1 MGPRKFGFAPGGN
14 NGDKYGISDVN
25 RREYRDM
32 VMRKYHENS
41 AKSNSKITEP
51 KIENAI
57 TENKVNVAEENN
69 IEANSPKVEN
79 AAGNMKSEKV
89 DYIDWPDWRIVV
101 GYGEKE
107 DRQAEAEDEIADVN
121 NAEISELKDEPIV
134 EDVNSIVEDAEPSA
148 KVDNAI
154 EDVKPVV
161 EDARLSAKEL
171 AAIWAESL
179 EAQRLARENYTEDVK
194 PIVEDAK
201 PITEDVNSENQNT
214 MQPDK
219 AREEYYARKHEE
231 RAAQLAQFRMNEY
244 KEKTGEQV
252 DKNESD
258 RKLEL
263 RHQFDQIKLETD
275 TFLKMQAGL
284 GLMNEKEIRDY
295 KDNLN
300 KQEKNALE
308 YMRDGGDG
316 SLAPME
322 NLMKRSLDQIS
333 VFEANIQATPEYQE
347 MERKKA
353 LVKKGLDAIK
363 ERRGN
368 DAELGVNDFHFKEK
382 AYKMQANLAE
392 REFLAK
398 AFSAEDKKNTNEALN
413 AATEK
418 FNKLDEEAIKLTR
431 ELKAGGRKLTFEDY
445 QKIDAA
451 WGASAAAEAKV
462 NEIKNADRKEIAF
475 DFAKNQYEKVHKGE
489 QMNGVEGSFLSKF
502 NVLTG
507 EDTIEKFEPTVKD
520 KMGEVAAKM
529 TNKEDTPEG
538 NPEGESGDNP
548 KGDPEVDP
556 SSDSKDPEVDPNGKP
571 KDPEADPNGK
581 PKDSEADPNGKP
593 KDSEAD
599 PNSDPKDPEVDPSS
613 DSKDPEVD
621 PSGDPK
627 DPEVDPNG
635 KPKDPEADPNGK
647 PKDSEADPSDSEK
660 DKKKGLVAGVIDKIK
675 KHSHNIK
682 LFLGVAGAAVAIAFL
697 AQSGSKF
704 FANNT
709 AVEQGMDKENNGN
722 TDGDVEGAL
731 AEHDAGNEVDSL
743 IKGNSFNIM
752 VDGNET
758 KIELNDNINPEF
770 PGFTDSRRSGND
782 MTFVDRSGLESL
794 KEQGAS
800 SEALGAEGMKEI
812 LNTMEN
818 PNMAS
823 YLGAS
828 FGAFEMADSPT
839 AVNDITYM
847 IQHGDAE
854 AQVAIKEKANNT
866 IANFL
871 EGSTLKLGSIM
882 NETYQSGYASNNG
895 GEGNLQVDMALD
907 KDGVFHK
914 DQAVEFVYAE
924 NKDGENIMD
933 MNVRD
938 GFKENSLRALGV
950 IEKNAS
956 DGEVMNIMSSV
967 KILGINVKCGQVIF
981 QYLKT
986 EKKEVTKTV
995 DKTEVTTSVVT
1006 PENVEVVENKEPE
1019 PSKPKNETPPSTPK
1033 ENPKTPENNASEGKT
1048 NTASTDGNQQK
1059 MGKVEADKA
1068 IYEFGDENHD
1078 ATKQLPGSE
1087 IEDKAVFD
1095 QMVREAAKQ
1104 NLTPNSYVTTQD
1116 NSQGVVHQED
1126 VATEKQADAE
1136 NRSVLAEEKPVE
1148 RQDIQGSH
1156 SEDKSFSDNDL
1167 GNIAKEAKADNTLAH
1182 ESGQTTTVDTTSS
1195 SEQ

>member
-25 RREYRDM
+25 RREYRDI

-57 TENKVNVAEENN
+57 AENTAKVAEENS
-69 IEANSPKVEN
+69 IVDNSPKVEN
-79 AAGNMKSEKV
+79 AVGNMKSEKV
-89 DYIDWPDWRIVV
+89 DYIDWPDWRMVV

-121 NAEISELKDEPIV
+121 KAEISELKDEPIV
-134 EDVNSIVEDAEPSA
+134 EDVKS
-148 KVDNAI
+148 
-154 EDVKPVV
+154 
-161 EDARLSAKEL
+161 
-171 AAIWAESL
+171 
-179 EAQRLARENYTEDVK
+179 
-194 PIVEDAK
+194 IVEDAK
-201 PITEDVNSENQNT
+201 PITEDMKPAMVDHVMAKQDENKVEVDEDDNIDVVSPKVESVTEDVNSENQIT

-308 YMRDGGDG
+308 YMREGGDG

-462 NEIKNADRKEIAF
+462 NEIKNADKKEIAF

-489 QMNGVEGSFLSKF
+489 QTNGVEGSFLSKF

-520 KMGEVAAKM
+520 KMGGVAAGM
-529 TNKEDTPEG
+529 T
-538 NPEGESGDNP
+538 NPEGEP
-548 KGDPEVDP
+548 KGDTE
-556 SSDSKDPEVDPNGKP
+556 
-571 KDPEADPNGK
+571 
-581 PKDSEADPNGKP
+581 
-593 KDSEAD
+593 
-599 PNSDPKDPEVDPSS
+599 SDPKDDP
-613 DSKDPEVD
+613 
-621 PSGDPK
+621 
-627 DPEVDPNG
+627 
-635 KPKDPEADPNGK
+635 
-647 PKDSEADPSDSEK
+647 EK
-660 DKKKGLVAGVIDKIK
+660 DKKKGLVANVIDKIK
-675 KHSHNIK
+675 KHGDGIK
-682 LFLGVAGAAVAIAFL
+682 KFLLAGAIAVIAGIL
-697 AQSGSKF
+697 AYGGYKLATNQ
-704 FANNT
+704 NT
-709 AVEQGMDKENNGN
+709 AVEKSMDKDNNGN
-722 TDGDVEGAL
+722 TDGNVKEAL
-731 AEHDAGNEVDSL
+731 EKHDASGETDGSENEKLNETVSYNVIVDGVEKTVELSNEVDTSAPEFT
-743 IKGNSFNIM
+743 NPNRH
-752 VDGNET
+752 
-758 KIELNDNINPEF
+758 LNDF
-770 PGFTDSRRSGND
+770 GYMD
-782 MTFVDRSGLESL
+782 MSKLKEM

-800 SEALGAEGMKEI
+800 EEAMGFEAMNMLNEALRNPHILANTGANLGVFGDIDSYEDVNEI
-812 LNTMEN
+812 TN
-818 PNMAS
+818 
-823 YLGAS
+823 
-828 FGAFEMADSPT
+828 
-839 AVNDITYM
+839 M
-847 IQHGDAE
+847 IQNGDDESRAAIRHEVNEALAE
-854 AQVAIKEKANNT
+854 FWSGATPKIGILKAGTPYESCFATQVGGDGNFQINIARDMNGVVHDHDVFYLYGEKDGQDIFNKNELGGIKEKMM
-866 IANFL
+866 
-871 EGSTLKLGSIM
+871 K
-882 NETYQSGYASNNG
+882 
-895 GEGNLQVDMALD
+895 
-907 KDGVFHK
+907 K
-914 DQAVEFVYAE
+914 
-924 NKDGENIMD
+924 
-933 MNVRD
+933 
-938 GFKENSLRALGV
+938 LGV
-950 IEKNAS
+950 IKATDNADVRMAKMESGHCIVLEECSGQDGYVLDVKDVPVLHFNQEKTHV
-956 DGEVMNIMSSV
+956 D
-967 KILGINVKCGQVIF
+967 
-981 QYLKT
+981 
-986 EKKEVTKTV
+986 VTP
-995 DKTEVTTSVVT
+995 TST
-1006 PENVEVVENKEPE
+1006 PENTETNNDKPAPKNETSAP
-1019 PSKPKNETPPSTPK
+1019 KPKNETPPAPTPN
-1033 ENPKTPENNASEGKT
+1033 ENPKTPETNVNDGKT
-1048 NTASTDGNQQK
+1048 NTASANEDDIKLGEVVK
-1059 MGKVEADKA
+1059 EAGFTNREGTNDL
-1068 IYEFGDENHD
+1068 NVQ
-1078 ATKQLPGSE
+1078 TNLPGSE
-1087 IEDKAVFD
+1087 VTDKAQFD
-1095 QMVREAAKQ
+1095 AMVKESIEQ
-1104 NLTPNSYVTTQD
+1104 NSNPNTTWTFQD
-1116 NSQGVVHQED
+1116 NSQGIVHQEG

-1136 NRSVLAEEKPVE
+1136 NRSVLPPETRPEQSTPE
-1148 RQDIQGSH
+1148 GSV
-1156 SEDKSFSDNDL
+1156 SAGDKTSTAEDKDGLMSAAKSDN
-1167 GNIAKEAKADNTLAH
+1167 TTAH
-1182 ESGQTTTVDTTSS
+1182 ESGQTRTVETSV
-1195 SEQ
+1195 SE

>member
-1 MGPRKFGFAPGGN
+1 MGPKNMNSAPSGN
-14 NGDKYGISDVN
+14 NNG
-25 RREYRDM
+25 
-32 VMRKYHENS
+32 
-41 AKSNSKITEP
+41 
-51 KIENAI
+51 
-57 TENKVNVAEENN
+57 
-69 IEANSPKVEN
+69 
-79 AAGNMKSEKV
+79 
-89 DYIDWPDWRIVV
+89 
-101 GYGEKE
+101 
-107 DRQAEAEDEIADVN
+107 
-121 NAEISELKDEPIV
+121 
-134 EDVNSIVEDAEPSA
+134 
-148 KVDNAI
+148 
-154 EDVKPVV
+154 
-161 EDARLSAKEL
+161 LSAKE
-171 AAIWAESL
+171 
-179 EAQRLARENYTEDVK
+179 QYYKDQHDARV
-194 PIVEDAK
+194 
-201 PITEDVNSENQNT
+201 
-214 MQPDK
+214 
-219 AREEYYARKHEE
+219 
-231 RAAQLAQFRMNEY
+231 AQLAQFRMNNFKDSNGESVDRG
-244 KEKTGEQV
+244 EK
-252 DKNESD
+252 D

-284 GLMNEKEIRDY
+284 GLMSEKEIREY

-300 KQEKNALE
+300 RQENNALE

-316 SLAPME
+316 NFAPME
-322 NLMKRSLDQIS
+322 NLMKRTLDQIS
-333 VFEANIQATPEYQE
+333 DFEAKIQATPEYQE
-347 MERKKA
+347 MEQKKA
-353 LVKKGLDAIK
+353 LAKKGLDMIK
-363 ERRGN
+363 ERRDN
-368 DAELGVNDFHFKEK
+368 DANLGVNDFHYKEK
-382 AYKMQANLAE
+382 VYKMQANLAE
-392 REFLAK
+392 KDFLAK
-398 AFSAEDKKNTNEALN
+398 AFSAEDKKNSNEALD

-451 WGASAAAEAKV
+451 WGASAAAEAKM
-462 NEIKNADRKEIAF
+462 NEIKNADKKEIAF
-475 DFAKNQYEKVHKGE
+475 DFAQNQYKKIQKGE
-489 QMNGVEGSFLSKF
+489 QMSGVEGSFLSKF

-507 EDTIEKFEPTVKD
+507 EDTVEKFEPTVKD
-520 KMGEVAAKM
+520 KMGEVAAKI
-529 TNKEDTPEG
+529 TDVEET
-538 NPEGESGDNP
+538 
-548 KGDPEVDP
+548 
-556 SSDSKDPEVDPNGKP
+556 
-571 KDPEADPNGK
+571 
-581 PKDSEADPNGKP
+581 
-593 KDSEAD
+593 
-599 PNSDPKDPEVDPSS
+599 
-613 DSKDPEVD
+613 
-621 PSGDPK
+621 
-627 DPEVDPNG
+627 
-635 KPKDPEADPNGK
+635 
-647 PKDSEADPSDSEK
+647 SEK
-660 DKKKGLVAGVIDKIK
+660 DKAEDKIEEVAENESKQTVEFPPAIVPGEELKNENQIELSKDKKDNVDFGGISAEKIAEMEKTGGPVLLDADNQIWMQKLPKDQLEQLQKMLPKDQLEQLQKILEEQKNGNSKTEAIDSNSNKTEEPSEKSETKESDTEDAEIENSEKENSETEKKKGFVAGIIEKIK
-675 KHSHNIK
+675 KHSEGIK
-682 LFLGVAGAAVAIAFL
+682 RFALVAGIGALVALAAH
-697 AQSGSKF
+697 GGNKF
-704 FANNT
+704 NANSNT
-709 AVEQGMDKENNGN
+709 AVEKSMDNNGD
-722 TDGDVEGAL
+722 TDGNVEEAL
-731 AEHDAGNEVDSL
+731 AEHDTGNEVDSL

-770 PGFTDSRRSGND
+770 PGFTDARRSGND

-847 IQHGDAE
+847 IQHGDTE

-986 EKKEVTKTV
+986 EKKEATKTL
-995 DKTEVTTSVVT
+995 DKTEVTTSVVN

-1033 ENPKTPENNASEGKT
+1033 ENPKTPENNVNEGKT
-1048 NTASTDGNQQK
+1048 NTASANEDDIKLSETVKEAGFANREGN
-1059 MGKVEADKA
+1059 
-1068 IYEFGDENHD
+1068 DERNVQ
-1078 ATKQLPGSE
+1078 TNTPGSE
-1087 IEDKAVFD
+1087 VTDAAHFD

-1104 NLTPNSYVTTQD
+1104 DLTPNSFITTQD
-1116 NSQGVVHQED
+1116 NSQGIVHQEG
-1126 VATEKQADAE
+1126 VATEKQTDAK
-1136 NRSVLAEEKPVE
+1136 NKSVLPEESRPE
-1148 RQDIQGSH
+1148 QSNPEGSVLK
-1156 SEDKSFSDNDL
+1156 EDKVETAQD
-1167 GNIAKEAKADNTLAH
+1167 KADLMSAANADNAKAH
-1182 ESGQTTTVDTTSS
+1182 ESGQTRTVNIDTTS
-1195 SEQ
+1195 EQ

>member
-1 MGPRKFGFAPGGN
+1 MGPKNMNFAPSRDN
-14 NGDKYGISDVN
+14 NN
-25 RREYRDM
+25 
-32 VMRKYHENS
+32 
-41 AKSNSKITEP
+41 
-51 KIENAI
+51 
-57 TENKVNVAEENN
+57 
-69 IEANSPKVEN
+69 
-79 AAGNMKSEKV
+79 
-89 DYIDWPDWRIVV
+89 
-101 GYGEKE
+101 
-107 DRQAEAEDEIADVN
+107 
-121 NAEISELKDEPIV
+121 
-134 EDVNSIVEDAEPSA
+134 
-148 KVDNAI
+148 
-154 EDVKPVV
+154 
-161 EDARLSAKEL
+161 LSAKE
-171 AAIWAESL
+171 
-179 EAQRLARENYTEDVK
+179 QYYKDQHDARV
-194 PIVEDAK
+194 
-201 PITEDVNSENQNT
+201 
-214 MQPDK
+214 
-219 AREEYYARKHEE
+219 
-231 RAAQLAQFRMNEY
+231 AQLSQFRMNNF
-244 KEKTGEQV
+244 KETNGENV
-252 DKNESD
+252 DRGESD

-263 RHQFDQIKLETD
+263 RHQFDQVKLETD

-284 GLMNEKEIRDY
+284 GLMNEKEIREY

-300 KQEKNALE
+300 KQEKNALD

-316 SLAPME
+316 SFAPME
-322 NLMKRSLDQIS
+322 NLMKRTLDQIS
-333 VFEANIQATPEYQE
+333 DFEAKIQATPEYQE
-347 MERKKA
+347 MEQKKA
-353 LVKKGLDAIK
+353 LAKKGLDMIK
-363 ERRGN
+363 ERREN
-368 DAELGVNDFHFKEK
+368 DANLGVNDFRYKEK
-382 AYKMQANLAE
+382 VYKMQANLAE
-392 REFLAK
+392 KDFLAK
-398 AFSAEDKKNTNEALN
+398 AFSAEDKKNSNEALD

-451 WGASAAAEAKV
+451 WGASAAAEAKM
-462 NEIKNADRKEIAF
+462 NEIKNADKKEIAF
-475 DFAKNQYEKVHKGE
+475 DFAQNQYKKIQKGE
-489 QMNGVEGSFLSKF
+489 QMSGVEGSFLSKF

-520 KMGEVAAKM
+520 KMGEVAAKITDAEEASEKNKVEDKIEEVAENESKQTVEFPPAIAPGEELKNENQIELSKDEKDNVDLGGISAEKITEM
-529 TNKEDTPEG
+529 ERTGGPVLLDADNQIWMQKLPKDQLEQLQKMLPKDQLEQLQKILENQKNGTSKAEVVDSNKEEVEEPGEKSETKESDTE
-538 NPEGESGDNP
+538 NADIES
-548 KGDPEVDP
+548 
-556 SSDSKDPEVDPNGKP
+556 
-571 KDPEADPNGK
+571 
-581 PKDSEADPNGKP
+581 
-593 KDSEAD
+593 
-599 PNSDPKDPEVDPSS
+599 
-613 DSKDPEVD
+613 
-621 PSGDPK
+621 
-627 DPEVDPNG
+627 
-635 KPKDPEADPNGK
+635 
-647 PKDSEADPSDSEK
+647 SEK
-660 DKKKGLVAGVIDKIK
+660 ESSEKENSETEKKKGIVAGVIEKIK
-675 KHSHNIK
+675 KHSEGIK
-682 LFLGVAGAAVAIAFL
+682 RFALIAGIGALVALAAH
-697 AQSGSKF
+697 GGNKF
-704 FANNT
+704 NANNT
-709 AVEQGMDKENNGN
+709 AVEKSMDNNGD
-722 TDGDVEGAL
+722 TDGNVGEAL
-731 AEHDAGNEVDSL
+731 AEHDTGSEVDSL

-938 GFKENSLRALGV
+938 GFKENSLRALGA

-956 DGEVMNIMSSV
+956 DGEVMNIMSSI

-995 DKTEVTTSVVT
+995 DKTDITTPIVT
-1006 PENVEVVENKEPE
+1006 PKNTEVKNKEPGQK
-1019 PSKPKNETPPSTPK
+1019 SETPPSTPK
-1033 ENPKTPENNASEGKT
+1033 ENPKTPENNVNEGKT
-1048 NTASTDGNQQK
+1048 NTASANEDDIKLSKTEKESGYTNREGTDNLNAQT
-1059 MGKVEADKA
+1059 
-1068 IYEFGDENHD
+1068 N
-1078 ATKQLPGSE
+1078 LPGSE
-1087 IEDKAVFD
+1087 VTDKAQFD
-1095 QMVREAAKQ
+1095 TMIKESIAQ
-1104 NLTPNSYVTTQD
+1104 NSNPNTTWTFQD
-1116 NSQGVVHQED
+1116 NSQGIVHQEG
-1126 VATEKQADAE
+1126 VAMEKQAEAE
-1136 NRSVLAEEKPVE
+1136 NKSVLPEESRPE
-1148 RQDIQGSH
+1148 QSNPEGSV
-1156 SEDKSFSDNDL
+1156 SKEDKVVTAQDKADL
-1167 GNIAKEAKADNTLAH
+1167 MSAAKADNTAAH
-1182 ESGQTTTVDTTSS
+1182 ESGQTRTVNIDTN

>member
-1 MGPRKFGFAPGGN
+1 MGPKNMNFTPSRDN
-14 NGDKYGISDVN
+14 NN
-25 RREYRDM
+25 
-32 VMRKYHENS
+32 
-41 AKSNSKITEP
+41 
-51 KIENAI
+51 
-57 TENKVNVAEENN
+57 
-69 IEANSPKVEN
+69 
-79 AAGNMKSEKV
+79 
-89 DYIDWPDWRIVV
+89 
-101 GYGEKE
+101 
-107 DRQAEAEDEIADVN
+107 
-121 NAEISELKDEPIV
+121 
-134 EDVNSIVEDAEPSA
+134 
-148 KVDNAI
+148 
-154 EDVKPVV
+154 
-161 EDARLSAKEL
+161 LSAKE
-171 AAIWAESL
+171 
-179 EAQRLARENYTEDVK
+179 QYYKDQHDARV
-194 PIVEDAK
+194 
-201 PITEDVNSENQNT
+201 
-214 MQPDK
+214 
-219 AREEYYARKHEE
+219 
-231 RAAQLAQFRMNEY
+231 AQLSQFRMNNF
-244 KEKTGEQV
+244 KETNGENV
-252 DKNESD
+252 DRGESD

-263 RHQFDQIKLETD
+263 RHQFDQVKLEAD

-284 GLMNEKEIRDY
+284 GLMNEKEIREY

-300 KQEKNALE
+300 KQEKNALD

-316 SLAPME
+316 SFAPME
-322 NLMKRSLDQIS
+322 NLMKRTLDQIS
-333 VFEANIQATPEYQE
+333 DFEAKIQATPEYQE
-347 MERKKA
+347 MEQKKA
-353 LVKKGLDAIK
+353 LAKKGLDMIK
-363 ERRGN
+363 ERREN
-368 DAELGVNDFHFKEK
+368 DANLGVNDFRYKEK
-382 AYKMQANLAE
+382 VYKMQANLAE
-392 REFLAK
+392 KDFLAK
-398 AFSAEDKKNTNEALN
+398 AFSAEDKKNSNEALD

-451 WGASAAAEAKV
+451 WGASAAAEAKM
-462 NEIKNADRKEIAF
+462 NEIKNADKKEIAF
-475 DFAKNQYEKVHKGE
+475 DFAQNQYKKIQKGE
-489 QMNGVEGSFLSKF
+489 QMSGVEGSFLSKF

-520 KMGEVAAKM
+520 KMGEVAAKI
-529 TNKEDTPEG
+529 TDAEEASEKNKVEDKIEEVAENESKQTVEFP
-538 NPEGESGDNP
+538 PAIAPGEELKN
-548 KGDPEVDP
+548 ENQIEL
-556 SSDSKDPEVDPNGKP
+556 SKDEKDNVDFGGISAEKIAEMEKTGGPVLLDADNQIWMQKLPKDQLEQLQKMLPKDQLEQLQKILENQKNGNSKTETVDPN
-571 KDPEADPNGK
+571 
-581 PKDSEADPNGKP
+581 SEATEG
-593 KDSEAD
+593 S
-599 PNSDPKDPEVDPSS
+599 
-613 DSKDPEVD
+613 
-621 PSGDPK
+621 
-627 DPEVDPNG
+627 
-635 KPKDPEADPNGK
+635 
-647 PKDSEADPSDSEK
+647 SEK
-660 DKKKGLVAGVIDKIK
+660 SETKESDTEDADIRNSEKENSEKENSETEKKKGFVAGVIEKIK
-675 KHSHNIK
+675 KHSEGIK
-682 LFLGVAGAAVAIAFL
+682 RFALIAGIGALVALAAH
-697 AQSGSKF
+697 GGNKF
-704 FANNT
+704 NTNNNT
-709 AVEQGMDKENNGN
+709 AVEKSMDNNGD
-722 TDGDVEGAL
+722 TDGNVEEAL
-731 AEHDAGNEVDSL
+731 AEHDAGSEVDSL

-956 DGEVMNIMSSV
+956 DGEVMNIMSSI

-995 DKTEVTTSVVT
+995 DKTDITTPIVT
-1006 PENVEVVENKEPE
+1006 PKNTEVKNKEPGQK
-1019 PSKPKNETPPSTPK
+1019 SETPPSTPK
-1033 ENPKTPENNASEGKT
+1033 ENPKTPENNVNEGKT
-1048 NTASTDGNQQK
+1048 NTASANEDDIKLSKTEKESGYTNREGTDNLNAQT
-1059 MGKVEADKA
+1059 
-1068 IYEFGDENHD
+1068 N
-1078 ATKQLPGSE
+1078 LPGSE
-1087 IEDKAVFD
+1087 VTDKAQFD
-1095 QMVREAAKQ
+1095 TMIKESIAQ
-1104 NLTPNSYVTTQD
+1104 NSNPNTTWTFQD
-1116 NSQGVVHQED
+1116 NSQGIVHQEG
-1126 VATEKQADAE
+1126 VAMEKQAEAE
-1136 NRSVLAEEKPVE
+1136 NKSVLPEESRPE
-1148 RQDIQGSH
+1148 QSNPEGSV
-1156 SEDKSFSDNDL
+1156 SKEDKVVTAQDKADL
-1167 GNIAKEAKADNTLAH
+1167 MSAAKADNTAAH
-1182 ESGQTTTVDTTSS
+1182 ESGQTRTVNIDTN

>member
-1 MGPRKFGFAPGGN
+1 MGPRKFGFALGGN

-57 TENKVNVAEENN
+57 AENKVNVAEENN

-121 NAEISELKDEPIV
+121 NAEISVSELKDEPIV
-134 EDVNSIVEDAEPSA
+134 EDVKSIVEDAEPSA

-201 PITEDVNSENQNT
+201 PITEDVNSENQIT

-392 REFLAK
+392 REFLVK

-462 NEIKNADRKEIAF
+462 NEIKNADKKEIAF

-520 KMGEVAAKM
+520 KMGGVAAGM
-529 TNKEDTPEG
+529 T
-538 NPEGESGDNP
+538 NPEGEPKDDPKGGSESESKDEPKGGSEGEPKDEPKDGSESDPKGGSEGEPKDEPKDDHEGEPKGGSEGEPKDDHEGEP
-548 KGDPEVDP
+548 KGDTE
-556 SSDSKDPEVDPNGKP
+556 
-571 KDPEADPNGK
+571 
-581 PKDSEADPNGKP
+581 
-593 KDSEAD
+593 
-599 PNSDPKDPEVDPSS
+599 SDPKDDP
-613 DSKDPEVD
+613 
-621 PSGDPK
+621 
-627 DPEVDPNG
+627 
-635 KPKDPEADPNGK
+635 
-647 PKDSEADPSDSEK
+647 EK
-660 DKKKGLVAGVIDKIK
+660 DKKKGLVANVIDKIK
-675 KHSHNIK
+675 KHGDGIK
-682 LFLGVAGAAVAIAFL
+682 KFLLAGAIAVTAGIL
-697 AQSGSKF
+697 AYGGYKLATNQ
-704 FANNT
+704 NT
-709 AVEQGMDKENNGN
+709 AVEKSMDKNNNGD
-722 TDGDVEGAL
+722 TDGNVEEALEKHDASGETDDSDSEKLSNVEIKVRVGESEVSHEFSNDVDMNFSMFKDSRREGNSLVYAEGAEKLSEMRANGASEEEMAKFKLEMMDKTLAEPHALVMTAIELNVVDCQTWDEVNDLVFSFNDMTPEQRSEFRHKVNVAL
-731 AEHDAGNEVDSL
+731 AEKTEGATLSEGSIEKGSFYDSNFATNLAEEGNFQL
-743 IKGNSFNIM
+743 
-752 VDGNET
+752 
-758 KIELNDNINPEF
+758 
-770 PGFTDSRRSGND
+770 
-782 MTFVDRSGLESL
+782 
-794 KEQGAS
+794 
-800 SEALGAEGMKEI
+800 I
-812 LNTMEN
+812 LNRDSNGVHAKERKVYWFFEKDGKNIFNENTLGGGKEKMLRLAGKIKRGFSEDLIMKTMEAN
-818 PNMAS
+818 DF
-823 YLGAS
+823 LGN
-828 FGAFEMADSPT
+828 FEKCGGGLGQYI
-839 AVNDITYM
+839 ITP
-847 IQHGDAE
+847 
-854 AQVAIKEKANNT
+854 KE
-866 IANFL
+866 
-871 EGSTLKLGSIM
+871 
-882 NETYQSGYASNNG
+882 SNNSI
-895 GEGNLQVDMALD
+895 EKQVDTII
-907 KDGVFHK
+907 
-914 DQAVEFVYAE
+914 E
-924 NKDGENIMD
+924 NKQDDDID
-933 MNVRD
+933 VVPPVP
-938 GFKENSLRALGV
+938 GV
-950 IEKNAS
+950 IE
-956 DGEVMNIMSSV
+956 NI
-967 KILGINVKCGQVIF
+967 
-981 QYLKT
+981 
-986 EKKEVTKTV
+986 
-995 DKTEVTTSVVT
+995 T
-1006 PENVEVVENKEPE
+1006 PNHDEPA
-1019 PSKPKNETPPSTPK
+1019 PKPKNETPPSTPK
-1033 ENPKTPENNASEGKT
+1033 ENPKTPENNVSEGKT
-1048 NTASTDGNQQK
+1048 NTASANDVELKLSKSGKELDFTNREGTDDLNLQT
-1059 MGKVEADKA
+1059 
-1068 IYEFGDENHD
+1068 N
-1078 ATKQLPGSE
+1078 LPGSE
-1087 IEDKAVFD
+1087 VTDKAQFD
-1095 QMVREAAKQ
+1095 AMVKESIAQ
-1104 NLTPNSYVTTQD
+1104 NSNPNTTWTFQD
-1116 NSQGVVHQED
+1116 NSQGIVHQEG

-1136 NRSVLAEEKPVE
+1136 NRSVLPEETRPE
-1148 RQDIQGSH
+1148 QANPEGSV
-1156 SEDKSFSDNDL
+1156 SAADKVSTAEDKDGLMSVAN
-1167 GNIAKEAKADNTLAH
+1167 ADNATAH
-1182 ESGQTTTVDTTSS
+1182 ESGQTHTVETSV
-1195 SEQ
+1195 SE

>member
-1 MGPRKFGFAPGGN
+1 MGPKNMNSAPSGN
-14 NGDKYGISDVN
+14 NNG
-25 RREYRDM
+25 
-32 VMRKYHENS
+32 
-41 AKSNSKITEP
+41 
-51 KIENAI
+51 
-57 TENKVNVAEENN
+57 
-69 IEANSPKVEN
+69 
-79 AAGNMKSEKV
+79 
-89 DYIDWPDWRIVV
+89 
-101 GYGEKE
+101 
-107 DRQAEAEDEIADVN
+107 
-121 NAEISELKDEPIV
+121 
-134 EDVNSIVEDAEPSA
+134 
-148 KVDNAI
+148 
-154 EDVKPVV
+154 
-161 EDARLSAKEL
+161 LSAKE
-171 AAIWAESL
+171 
-179 EAQRLARENYTEDVK
+179 QYYKDQHDARV
-194 PIVEDAK
+194 
-201 PITEDVNSENQNT
+201 
-214 MQPDK
+214 
-219 AREEYYARKHEE
+219 
-231 RAAQLAQFRMNEY
+231 AQLAQFRMNNFKDSNGESVDRG
-244 KEKTGEQV
+244 EK
-252 DKNESD
+252 D

-284 GLMNEKEIRDY
+284 GLMSEKEIREY

-300 KQEKNALE
+300 RQENNALE
-308 YMRDGGDG
+308 YMRDDGEG
-316 SLAPME
+316 SLVPME

-333 VFEANIQATPEYQE
+333 DFEAKIQATPEYQE
-347 MERKKA
+347 MEQKKA
-353 LVKKGLDAIK
+353 LAKKGLDMIK
-363 ERRGN
+363 ERRDN
-368 DAELGVNDFHFKEK
+368 DANLGVNDFHYKEK
-382 AYKMQANLAE
+382 VYKMQANLAE
-392 REFLAK
+392 KDFLAK
-398 AFSAEDKKNTNEALN
+398 AFSVEDKKNSNEALD

-451 WGASAAAEAKV
+451 WGASAAAEAKM
-462 NEIKNADRKEIAF
+462 NEIKNADKKEIAF
-475 DFAKNQYEKVHKGE
+475 DFAQNQYKKIQKGE
-489 QMNGVEGSFLSKF
+489 QMSGVEGSFLSKF

-507 EDTIEKFEPTVKD
+507 EDTVEKFEPTVKD
-520 KMGEVAAKM
+520 KMGEVAAKI
-529 TNKEDTPEG
+529 TDV
-538 NPEGESGDNP
+538 GET
-548 KGDPEVDP
+548 
-556 SSDSKDPEVDPNGKP
+556 
-571 KDPEADPNGK
+571 
-581 PKDSEADPNGKP
+581 
-593 KDSEAD
+593 
-599 PNSDPKDPEVDPSS
+599 
-613 DSKDPEVD
+613 
-621 PSGDPK
+621 
-627 DPEVDPNG
+627 
-635 KPKDPEADPNGK
+635 
-647 PKDSEADPSDSEK
+647 SEK
-660 DKKKGLVAGVIDKIK
+660 DKSEDKIEEVAENESKQTVEFPPAIVPGEELKNENQLELSKDKKDNIDFGGISAEKIAEMEKTGGPVLLDADNQIWMQKLPKDQLEQLQKMLPKDQLEQLQKMLEKQKNGNSKTETVDPNSETTEEPSEKSETKESDTEGANIESSEKENSETEKKKGIVAGVIEKIK
-675 KHSHNIK
+675 KHSDGIK
-682 LFLGVAGAAVAIAFL
+682 RFALIAWTGAMIAL
-697 AQSGSKF
+697 AAHGGNKINTN
-704 FANNT
+704 NNT
-709 AVEQGMDKENNGN
+709 AVEKSMDNSGD
-722 TDGDVEGAL
+722 TDGNVEEAL
-731 AEHDAGNEVDSL
+731 AEYDAGSEVDSL

-956 DGEVMNIMSSV
+956 DGEVMNVMSSV

-1019 PSKPKNETPPSTPK
+1019 PPKPKNETPAPTPK
-1033 ENPKTPENNASEGKT
+1033 ENPKTPENNVSEGKT
-1048 NTASTDGNQQK
+1048 NTASANDGASKRDYTNRDSASEYLK
-1059 MGKVEADKA
+1059 GE
-1068 IYEFGDENHD
+1068 DERN
-1078 ATKQLPGSE
+1078 AQTNLPGSE
-1087 IEDKAVFD
+1087 ITDKAQFD
-1095 QMVREAAKQ
+1095 AMVKESIEQ
-1104 NLTPNSYVTTQD
+1104 NSNPNTTWTFQD
-1116 NSQGVVHQED
+1116 NSKGIVHQEG
-1126 VATEKQADAE
+1126 VATEKQTDAD
-1136 NRSVLAEEKPVE
+1136 NRSVLPEEKPVVSE
-1148 RQDIQGSH
+1148 DVQGSH
-1156 SEDKSFSDNDL
+1156 GENKSLTDVDIADAVRSANSDN
-1167 GNIAKEAKADNTLAH
+1167 KVAH
-1182 ESGQTTTVDTTSS
+1182 ESGQTRTVDVETN

>member
-1 MGPRKFGFAPGGN
+1 MGPKNMNFAPSRDN
-14 NGDKYGISDVN
+14 NN
-25 RREYRDM
+25 
-32 VMRKYHENS
+32 
-41 AKSNSKITEP
+41 
-51 KIENAI
+51 
-57 TENKVNVAEENN
+57 
-69 IEANSPKVEN
+69 
-79 AAGNMKSEKV
+79 
-89 DYIDWPDWRIVV
+89 
-101 GYGEKE
+101 
-107 DRQAEAEDEIADVN
+107 
-121 NAEISELKDEPIV
+121 
-134 EDVNSIVEDAEPSA
+134 
-148 KVDNAI
+148 
-154 EDVKPVV
+154 
-161 EDARLSAKEL
+161 LSAKE
-171 AAIWAESL
+171 
-179 EAQRLARENYTEDVK
+179 QYYKDQHDARV
-194 PIVEDAK
+194 
-201 PITEDVNSENQNT
+201 
-214 MQPDK
+214 
-219 AREEYYARKHEE
+219 
-231 RAAQLAQFRMNEY
+231 AQLSQFRMNNF
-244 KEKTGEQV
+244 KETNEENV
-252 DKNESD
+252 DRGESD

-263 RHQFDQIKLETD
+263 RHQFDQVKLETD

-284 GLMNEKEIRDY
+284 GLMNEKEIREY

-300 KQEKNALE
+300 KQEKNALD

-316 SLAPME
+316 SFAPME
-322 NLMKRSLDQIS
+322 NLMKRTLDQIS
-333 VFEANIQATPEYQE
+333 DFEAKIQATPEYQE
-347 MERKKA
+347 MEQKKA
-353 LVKKGLDAIK
+353 LAKKGLDMIK
-363 ERRGN
+363 ERREN
-368 DAELGVNDFHFKEK
+368 DANLGVNDFRYKEK
-382 AYKMQANLAE
+382 VYKMQANLAE
-392 REFLAK
+392 KDFLAK
-398 AFSAEDKKNTNEALN
+398 AFSAEDKKNSNEALD

-451 WGASAAAEAKV
+451 WGASAAAEAKM
-462 NEIKNADRKEIAF
+462 NEIKNADKKEIAF
-475 DFAKNQYEKVHKGE
+475 DFAQNQYKKIQKGE
-489 QMNGVEGSFLSKF
+489 QMSGVEGSFLSKF

-520 KMGEVAAKM
+520 KIGEVAAKI
-529 TNKEDTPEG
+529 TDAEEVSEKNKVEDKIEEVAENESEQTVEFSPAIV
-538 NPEGESGDNP
+538 PGEESKSENQLESTKD
-548 KGDPEVDP
+548 KKDEVDFGGISAEKIAEMERTGGP
-556 SSDSKDPEVDPNGKP
+556 VLLDADNQIWMQKLPKDQLEQLQKMLPKDQLEQLQRILENQKNGNSKTETVDPN
-571 KDPEADPNGK
+571 
-581 PKDSEADPNGKP
+581 SEETEGP
-593 KDSEAD
+593 
-599 PNSDPKDPEVDPSS
+599 
-613 DSKDPEVD
+613 
-621 PSGDPK
+621 
-627 DPEVDPNG
+627 
-635 KPKDPEADPNGK
+635 
-647 PKDSEADPSDSEK
+647 SEK
-660 DKKKGLVAGVIDKIK
+660 SETKESDTEDADIESSEKENSETEKKKGIVAGVIEKIK
-675 KHSHNIK
+675 KHSEGIK
-682 LFLGVAGAAVAIAFL
+682 RFALIAGIGALVALAAH
-697 AQSGSKF
+697 GGNKF
-704 FANNT
+704 NTNNNT
-709 AVEQGMDKENNGN
+709 AVEKSMDNNGD
-722 TDGDVEGAL
+722 TDGNVGEAL
-731 AEHDAGNEVDSL
+731 AEHDTGSEVDSL

-956 DGEVMNIMSSV
+956 DGEVMNIMSSI

-995 DKTEVTTSVVT
+995 DKTDITTPIVT
-1006 PENVEVVENKEPE
+1006 PKNTEVKNKEPGQK
-1019 PSKPKNETPPSTPK
+1019 SETPPSTPK
-1033 ENPKTPENNASEGKT
+1033 ENPKTPENNVNEGKT
-1048 NTASTDGNQQK
+1048 NTASANEDDIKLSKTEKESGYTNREGTDNLNAQT
-1059 MGKVEADKA
+1059 
-1068 IYEFGDENHD
+1068 N
-1078 ATKQLPGSE
+1078 LPGSE
-1087 IEDKAVFD
+1087 VTDKAQFD
-1095 QMVREAAKQ
+1095 TMIKESIAQ
-1104 NLTPNSYVTTQD
+1104 NSNPNTTWTFQD
-1116 NSQGVVHQED
+1116 NSQGIVHQEG
-1126 VATEKQADAE
+1126 VAMEKQAEAE
-1136 NRSVLAEEKPVE
+1136 NKSVLPEESRPE
-1148 RQDIQGSH
+1148 QSNPEGSV
-1156 SEDKSFSDNDL
+1156 SKEDKVVTAQDKADL
-1167 GNIAKEAKADNTLAH
+1167 MSAAKADNTAAH
-1182 ESGQTTTVDTTSS
+1182 ESGQTRTVNIDTN

>member
-1 MGPRKFGFAPGGN
+1 MGPKNMNFTPSRDN
-14 NGDKYGISDVN
+14 NN
-25 RREYRDM
+25 
-32 VMRKYHENS
+32 
-41 AKSNSKITEP
+41 
-51 KIENAI
+51 
-57 TENKVNVAEENN
+57 
-69 IEANSPKVEN
+69 
-79 AAGNMKSEKV
+79 
-89 DYIDWPDWRIVV
+89 
-101 GYGEKE
+101 
-107 DRQAEAEDEIADVN
+107 
-121 NAEISELKDEPIV
+121 
-134 EDVNSIVEDAEPSA
+134 
-148 KVDNAI
+148 
-154 EDVKPVV
+154 
-161 EDARLSAKEL
+161 LSAKE
-171 AAIWAESL
+171 
-179 EAQRLARENYTEDVK
+179 QYYKDQHDARV
-194 PIVEDAK
+194 
-201 PITEDVNSENQNT
+201 
-214 MQPDK
+214 
-219 AREEYYARKHEE
+219 
-231 RAAQLAQFRMNEY
+231 AQLSQFRMNNF
-244 KEKTGEQV
+244 KETNGENV
-252 DKNESD
+252 DRGESD

-263 RHQFDQIKLETD
+263 RHQFDQVKLEAD

-284 GLMNEKEIRDY
+284 GLMNEKEIREY

-300 KQEKNALE
+300 KQEKNALD

-316 SLAPME
+316 SFAPME
-322 NLMKRSLDQIS
+322 NLMKRTLDQIS
-333 VFEANIQATPEYQE
+333 DFEAKIQATPEYQE
-347 MERKKA
+347 MEQKKA
-353 LVKKGLDAIK
+353 LAKKGLDMIK
-363 ERRGN
+363 ERREN
-368 DAELGVNDFHFKEK
+368 DANLGVNDFRYKEK
-382 AYKMQANLAE
+382 VYKMQANLAE
-392 REFLAK
+392 KDFLAK
-398 AFSAEDKKNTNEALN
+398 AFSAEDKKNSNEALD

-451 WGASAAAEAKV
+451 WGASAAAEAKM
-462 NEIKNADRKEIAF
+462 NEIKNADKKEIAF
-475 DFAKNQYEKVHKGE
+475 DFAQNQYKKIQKGE
-489 QMNGVEGSFLSKF
+489 QMSGVEGSFLSKF

-520 KMGEVAAKM
+520 KMGEVAAKITDAEEASEKNKVEDKIEEVAENESKQTVEFPPAIAPGEELKNENQIELSKDEKDNVDFGGISAEKIAEM
-529 TNKEDTPEG
+529 EKTGGPVLLDADNQIWMQKLPKDQLEQLQRMLPKDQLEQLQKILENQKNGTSKAEVVDSNKEEVEEPGEKSETKESDTEDADI
-538 NPEGESGDNP
+538 ES
-548 KGDPEVDP
+548 
-556 SSDSKDPEVDPNGKP
+556 
-571 KDPEADPNGK
+571 
-581 PKDSEADPNGKP
+581 
-593 KDSEAD
+593 
-599 PNSDPKDPEVDPSS
+599 
-613 DSKDPEVD
+613 
-621 PSGDPK
+621 
-627 DPEVDPNG
+627 
-635 KPKDPEADPNGK
+635 
-647 PKDSEADPSDSEK
+647 SEK
-660 DKKKGLVAGVIDKIK
+660 ENSETEKKKGIVAGVIEKIK
-675 KHSHNIK
+675 KHSEGIK
-682 LFLGVAGAAVAIAFL
+682 RFALIAGIGALVALAAH
-697 AQSGSKF
+697 GGNKF
-704 FANNT
+704 NANNT
-709 AVEQGMDKENNGN
+709 AVEKSMDNNGD
-722 TDGDVEGAL
+722 TDGNVGEAL
-731 AEHDAGNEVDSL
+731 AEHDTGSEVDSL

-956 DGEVMNIMSSV
+956 DGEVMNIMSSI

-995 DKTEVTTSVVT
+995 DKTDITTPIVT
-1006 PENVEVVENKEPE
+1006 PKNTEVKNKEPGQK
-1019 PSKPKNETPPSTPK
+1019 SETPPSTPK
-1033 ENPKTPENNASEGKT
+1033 ENPKTPENNVNEGKT
-1048 NTASTDGNQQK
+1048 NTASANEDDIKLSKTEKESGYINREGTDNLNAQT
-1059 MGKVEADKA
+1059 
-1068 IYEFGDENHD
+1068 N
-1078 ATKQLPGSE
+1078 LPGSE
-1087 IEDKAVFD
+1087 VTDKAQFD
-1095 QMVREAAKQ
+1095 TMIKESIAQ
-1104 NLTPNSYVTTQD
+1104 NSNPNTTWTFQD
-1116 NSQGVVHQED
+1116 NSQGIVHQEG
-1126 VATEKQADAE
+1126 VAMEKQAEAE
-1136 NRSVLAEEKPVE
+1136 NKSVLPEESRPE
-1148 RQDIQGSH
+1148 QSNPEGSV
-1156 SEDKSFSDNDL
+1156 SKEDKVVTAQDKADL
-1167 GNIAKEAKADNTLAH
+1167 MSAAKADNIAAH
-1182 ESGQTTTVDTTSS
+1182 ESGQTRTVNIDTN

>member
-1 MGPRKFGFAPGGN
+1 MSVRN
-14 NGDKYGISDVN
+14 
-25 RREYRDM
+25 M
-32 VMRKYHENS
+32 NS
-41 AKSNSKITEP
+41 APSGDNNDLSSKEQ
-51 KIENAI
+51 
-57 TENKVNVAEENN
+57 
-69 IEANSPKVEN
+69 
-79 AAGNMKSEKV
+79 
-89 DYIDWPDWRIVV
+89 Y
-101 GYGEKE
+101 Y
-107 DRQAEAEDEIADVN
+107 
-121 NAEISELKDEPIV
+121 KDQH
-134 EDVNSIVEDAEPSA
+134 
-148 KVDNAI
+148 
-154 EDVKPVV
+154 
-161 EDARLSAKEL
+161 DAR
-171 AAIWAESL
+171 
-179 EAQRLARENYTEDVK
+179 V
-194 PIVEDAK
+194 
-201 PITEDVNSENQNT
+201 
-214 MQPDK
+214 
-219 AREEYYARKHEE
+219 
-231 RAAQLAQFRMNEY
+231 AQLAQFRMNNFKDSNGESVDRG
-244 KEKTGEQV
+244 EK
-252 DKNESD
+252 D

-284 GLMNEKEIRDY
+284 GLMSEKEIREY

-300 KQEKNALE
+300 RQENNALE
-308 YMRDGGDG
+308 YMRDGGEG
-316 SLAPME
+316 SLVPME
-322 NLMKRSLDQIS
+322 KLMKRSLDQIS
-333 VFEANIQATPEYQE
+333 DFEAKIQATPEYQE
-347 MERKKA
+347 MEQKKA
-353 LVKKGLDAIK
+353 LAKKGLDMIK
-363 ERRGN
+363 ERREN
-368 DAELGVNDFHFKEK
+368 DANLGVNDFRYKEK
-382 AYKMQANLAE
+382 VYKMQANLAE
-392 REFLAK
+392 KDFLAK

-451 WGASAAAEAKV
+451 WGASAAAEAKM
-462 NEIKNADRKEIAF
+462 NEIKNADKKEIAF
-475 DFAKNQYEKVHKGE
+475 DFAQNQYKKIQKGE
-489 QMNGVEGSFLSKF
+489 QMSGVEGSFLSKF

-507 EDTIEKFEPTVKD
+507 EDTVEKFEPTVKD
-520 KMGEVAAKM
+520 KMGEVAAKI
-529 TNKEDTPEG
+529 TDVEET
-538 NPEGESGDNP
+538 
-548 KGDPEVDP
+548 
-556 SSDSKDPEVDPNGKP
+556 
-571 KDPEADPNGK
+571 
-581 PKDSEADPNGKP
+581 
-593 KDSEAD
+593 
-599 PNSDPKDPEVDPSS
+599 
-613 DSKDPEVD
+613 
-621 PSGDPK
+621 
-627 DPEVDPNG
+627 
-635 KPKDPEADPNGK
+635 
-647 PKDSEADPSDSEK
+647 SEK
-660 DKKKGLVAGVIDKIK
+660 DKAEDKIEEVAENESKQTVEFPPAIVPGEELKNENQIELSKDKKDNVDFGGISAEKIAEMEKTGGPVLLDADNQIWMQKLPKDQLEQLQKMLPKDQLEQLQKILEEQKNGNSKTEAIDSNSNKTEEPSEKSETKESDTEDAEIENSEKENSEKESSETEKKKGFVAGVIEKIK
-675 KHSHNIK
+675 KHSEGIK
-682 LFLGVAGAAVAIAFL
+682 RFALVAGIGALVALAAH
-697 AQSGSKF
+697 GGNKF
-704 FANNT
+704 NANSNT
-709 AVEQGMDKENNGN
+709 AVEKSMDNNGG
-722 TDGDVEGAL
+722 TDGNVEEAL

-758 KIELNDNINPEF
+758 KIELNDNVNPEF

-818 PNMAS
+818 PNMTS

-956 DGEVMNIMSSV
+956 DGEVMNIMSSI

-986 EKKEVTKTV
+986 EKKDVTKTL

-1019 PSKPKNETPPSTPK
+1019 PSKPKNETPAPTPK
-1033 ENPKTPENNASEGKT
+1033 ENPKTPENNVNEGKT
-1048 NTASTDGNQQK
+1048 NTASANEDDIKLSETVKEAGFANREGN
-1059 MGKVEADKA
+1059 
-1068 IYEFGDENHD
+1068 DERNVQ
-1078 ATKQLPGSE
+1078 TNTPGSE
-1087 IEDKAVFD
+1087 VTDAAHFD

-1104 NLTPNSYVTTQD
+1104 DLTPNSFITTQD
-1116 NSQGVVHQED
+1116 NSQGIVHQEG
-1126 VATEKQADAE
+1126 VATEKQTDAK
-1136 NRSVLAEEKPVE
+1136 NKSVLPEESRPE
-1148 RQDIQGSH
+1148 QSNPDGSVLK
-1156 SEDKSFSDNDL
+1156 EDKVETAQD
-1167 GNIAKEAKADNTLAH
+1167 KADLMSAANADNAKAH
-1182 ESGQTTTVDTTSS
+1182 ESGQTRTVNIDTTS
-1195 SEQ
+1195 EQ

>member
-1 MGPRKFGFAPGGN
+1 MGPKNMNFTPSRDN
-14 NGDKYGISDVN
+14 NN
-25 RREYRDM
+25 
-32 VMRKYHENS
+32 
-41 AKSNSKITEP
+41 
-51 KIENAI
+51 
-57 TENKVNVAEENN
+57 
-69 IEANSPKVEN
+69 
-79 AAGNMKSEKV
+79 
-89 DYIDWPDWRIVV
+89 
-101 GYGEKE
+101 
-107 DRQAEAEDEIADVN
+107 
-121 NAEISELKDEPIV
+121 
-134 EDVNSIVEDAEPSA
+134 
-148 KVDNAI
+148 
-154 EDVKPVV
+154 
-161 EDARLSAKEL
+161 LSAKE
-171 AAIWAESL
+171 
-179 EAQRLARENYTEDVK
+179 QYYKDQHDARV
-194 PIVEDAK
+194 
-201 PITEDVNSENQNT
+201 
-214 MQPDK
+214 
-219 AREEYYARKHEE
+219 
-231 RAAQLAQFRMNEY
+231 AQLSQFRMNNF
-244 KEKTGEQV
+244 KETNGENV
-252 DKNESD
+252 DRGESD

-263 RHQFDQIKLETD
+263 RHQFDQVKLEAD

-284 GLMNEKEIRDY
+284 GLMNEKEIREY

-300 KQEKNALE
+300 KQEKNALD

-316 SLAPME
+316 SFAPME
-322 NLMKRSLDQIS
+322 NLMKRTLDQIS
-333 VFEANIQATPEYQE
+333 DFEAKIQATPEYQE
-347 MERKKA
+347 MEQKKA
-353 LVKKGLDAIK
+353 LAKKGLDMIK
-363 ERRGN
+363 ERREN
-368 DAELGVNDFHFKEK
+368 DANLGVNDFRYKEK
-382 AYKMQANLAE
+382 VYKMQANLAE
-392 REFLAK
+392 KDFLAK
-398 AFSAEDKKNTNEALN
+398 AFSAEDKKNSNEALD

-451 WGASAAAEAKV
+451 WGASAAAEAKM
-462 NEIKNADRKEIAF
+462 NEIKNADKKEIAF
-475 DFAKNQYEKVHKGE
+475 DFAQNQYKKIQKGE
-489 QMNGVEGSFLSKF
+489 QMSGVEGSFLSKF

-520 KMGEVAAKM
+520 KMGEVAAKITDAEEASEKNKVEDKIEEVAENESKQTVEFLPAIAPGEELKNENQIELSKDEKDNVDFGGISAEKIAEM
-529 TNKEDTPEG
+529 EKTGGPVLLDADNQIWMQKLPKDQLEQLQRMLPKDQLEQLQKILENQKNGTSKAEVVDSNKEEVEEPGEKSETKESDTEDADI
-538 NPEGESGDNP
+538 ES
-548 KGDPEVDP
+548 
-556 SSDSKDPEVDPNGKP
+556 
-571 KDPEADPNGK
+571 
-581 PKDSEADPNGKP
+581 
-593 KDSEAD
+593 
-599 PNSDPKDPEVDPSS
+599 
-613 DSKDPEVD
+613 
-621 PSGDPK
+621 
-627 DPEVDPNG
+627 
-635 KPKDPEADPNGK
+635 
-647 PKDSEADPSDSEK
+647 SEK
-660 DKKKGLVAGVIDKIK
+660 ENSETEKKKGIVAGVIEKIK
-675 KHSHNIK
+675 KHSEGIK
-682 LFLGVAGAAVAIAFL
+682 RFALIAGIGALVALAAH
-697 AQSGSKF
+697 GGNKF
-704 FANNT
+704 NANNT
-709 AVEQGMDKENNGN
+709 AVEKSMDNNGD
-722 TDGDVEGAL
+722 TDGNVGEAL
-731 AEHDAGNEVDSL
+731 AEHDTGSEVDSL

-956 DGEVMNIMSSV
+956 DGEVMNIMSSI

-995 DKTEVTTSVVT
+995 DKTDITTPIVT
-1006 PENVEVVENKEPE
+1006 PKNTEVKNKEPGQK
-1019 PSKPKNETPPSTPK
+1019 SETPPSTPK
-1033 ENPKTPENNASEGKT
+1033 ENPKTPENNVNEGKT
-1048 NTASTDGNQQK
+1048 NTASANEDDIKLSKTEKESGYTNREGTDNLNAQT
-1059 MGKVEADKA
+1059 
-1068 IYEFGDENHD
+1068 N
-1078 ATKQLPGSE
+1078 LPGSE
-1087 IEDKAVFD
+1087 VTDKAQFD
-1095 QMVREAAKQ
+1095 TMIKESIAQ
-1104 NLTPNSYVTTQD
+1104 NSNPNTTWTFQD
-1116 NSQGVVHQED
+1116 NSQGIVHQEG
-1126 VATEKQADAE
+1126 VAMEKQAEAE
-1136 NRSVLAEEKPVE
+1136 NKSVLPEESRPE
-1148 RQDIQGSH
+1148 QSNPEGSV
-1156 SEDKSFSDNDL
+1156 SKEDKVVTAQDKADL
-1167 GNIAKEAKADNTLAH
+1167 MSAAKADNTAAH
-1182 ESGQTTTVDTTSS
+1182 ESGQTRTVNIDTN

>member
-1 MGPRKFGFAPGGN
+1 MSVRNFNGMPR
-14 NGDKYGISDVN
+14 
-25 RREYRDM
+25 
-32 VMRKYHENS
+32 
-41 AKSNSKITEP
+41 
-51 KIENAI
+51 
-57 TENKVNVAEENN
+57 
-69 IEANSPKVEN
+69 
-79 AAGNMKSEKV
+79 
-89 DYIDWPDWRIVV
+89 
-101 GYGEKE
+101 
-107 DRQAEAEDEIADVN
+107 
-121 NAEISELKDEPIV
+121 
-134 EDVNSIVEDAEPSA
+134 
-148 KVDNAI
+148 
-154 EDVKPVV
+154 
-161 EDARLSAKEL
+161 
-171 AAIWAESL
+171 
-179 EAQRLARENYTEDVK
+179 
-194 PIVEDAK
+194 
-201 PITEDVNSENQNT
+201 VNSEEQNT
-214 MQPDK
+214 VQSDK
-219 AREEYYARKHEE
+219 ARDEYYARKHEE

-252 DKNESD
+252 EKNESD

-284 GLMNEKEIRDY
+284 GLMSEKEIREY

-300 KQEKNALE
+300 RQENNALE
-308 YMRDGGDG
+308 YMRDGGEG
-316 SLAPME
+316 SLVPME

-333 VFEANIQATPEYQE
+333 DFEAKIQATPEYQE
-347 MERKKA
+347 MEQKKA
-353 LVKKGLDAIK
+353 LAKKGLDMIK
-363 ERRGN
+363 ERREN
-368 DAELGVNDFHFKEK
+368 DENLGVNDFRYKEK
-382 AYKMQANLAE
+382 VYKMQANLAE
-392 REFLAK
+392 KDFLAK
-398 AFSAEDKKNTNEALN
+398 AFSAEDKRNSNEALD

-451 WGASAAAEAKV
+451 WGASAAAEAKM
-462 NEIKNADRKEIAF
+462 NEIKNADKKEIAF
-475 DFAKNQYEKVHKGE
+475 DFAQNQYKKIQKGE
-489 QMNGVEGSFLSKF
+489 QMSGVEGSFLSKF

-507 EDTIEKFEPTVKD
+507 EDTVEKFEPTVKD
-520 KMGEVAAKM
+520 KMGEVAAKI
-529 TNKEDTPEG
+529 
-538 NPEGESGDNP
+538 
-548 KGDPEVDP
+548 
-556 SSDSKDPEVDPNGKP
+556 SDVE
-571 KDPEADPNGK
+571 ET
-581 PKDSEADPNGKP
+581 
-593 KDSEAD
+593 
-599 PNSDPKDPEVDPSS
+599 
-613 DSKDPEVD
+613 
-621 PSGDPK
+621 
-627 DPEVDPNG
+627 
-635 KPKDPEADPNGK
+635 
-647 PKDSEADPSDSEK
+647 SEK
-660 DKKKGLVAGVIDKIK
+660 DKVEDKIEEVAENESKQTVEFPPAIVPGEELKNESQLELSKDKKDNVDFGGISAEKIAEMEKTGGPVLLDADNQIWMQKLPKDQLEQLQKMLPKDQLEQLQKMLEKQKNGNSKTETVDPNSETTEEPSEKSETKESDTEGANIESSEKENSETEKKKGIVAGVIEKIK
-675 KHSHNIK
+675 KHSDGIK
-682 LFLGVAGAAVAIAFL
+682 RFALIAWTGAMIAL
-697 AQSGSKF
+697 AAHGGNKINTN
-704 FANNT
+704 NNT
-709 AVEQGMDKENNGN
+709 AVEKSMDNSGDTNGN
-722 TDGDVEGAL
+722 VEEAL
-731 AEHDAGNEVDSL
+731 AEYDAGSEVDSL

-818 PNMAS
+818 PNMTS

-847 IQHGDAE
+847 IQHGDTE

-914 DQAVEFVYAE
+914 DQAIEFVYAE

-986 EKKEVTKTV
+986 EKKEITKTV

-1019 PSKPKNETPPSTPK
+1019 PSKPKNETPAPTPK
-1033 ENPKTPENNASEGKT
+1033 ENPKTPENNVSEGKT

-1068 IYEFGDENHD
+1068 IYEVGDENHD

-1104 NLTPNSYVTTQD
+1104 DLTPNAYVTTQD
-1116 NSQGVVHQED
+1116 NSQGIVHQEG
-1126 VATEKQADAE
+1126 VATEKQTNAE
-1136 NRSVLAEEKPVE
+1136 NRSVLPEEKPVE

-1156 SEDKSFSDNDL
+1156 SEDKTFSDKDL

>member
-1 MGPRKFGFAPGGN
+1 MGPKNMNFAPSRDN
-14 NGDKYGISDVN
+14 NN
-25 RREYRDM
+25 
-32 VMRKYHENS
+32 
-41 AKSNSKITEP
+41 
-51 KIENAI
+51 
-57 TENKVNVAEENN
+57 
-69 IEANSPKVEN
+69 
-79 AAGNMKSEKV
+79 
-89 DYIDWPDWRIVV
+89 
-101 GYGEKE
+101 
-107 DRQAEAEDEIADVN
+107 
-121 NAEISELKDEPIV
+121 
-134 EDVNSIVEDAEPSA
+134 
-148 KVDNAI
+148 
-154 EDVKPVV
+154 
-161 EDARLSAKEL
+161 LSAKE
-171 AAIWAESL
+171 
-179 EAQRLARENYTEDVK
+179 QYYKDQHDARV
-194 PIVEDAK
+194 
-201 PITEDVNSENQNT
+201 
-214 MQPDK
+214 
-219 AREEYYARKHEE
+219 
-231 RAAQLAQFRMNEY
+231 AQLSQFRMNNF
-244 KEKTGEQV
+244 KETNGENV
-252 DKNESD
+252 DRGESD

-263 RHQFDQIKLETD
+263 RHQFDQVKLETD

-284 GLMNEKEIRDY
+284 GLMNEKEIREY

-300 KQEKNALE
+300 KQEKNALD

-316 SLAPME
+316 SFAPME
-322 NLMKRSLDQIS
+322 NLMKRTLDQIS
-333 VFEANIQATPEYQE
+333 DFEAKIQATPEYQE
-347 MERKKA
+347 MEQKKA
-353 LVKKGLDAIK
+353 LAKKGLDMTK
-363 ERRGN
+363 ERREN
-368 DAELGVNDFHFKEK
+368 DANLGVNDFRYKEK
-382 AYKMQANLAE
+382 VYKMQANLAE
-392 REFLAK
+392 KDFL
-398 AFSAEDKKNTNEALN
+398 AEDKKNSNEALD

-451 WGASAAAEAKV
+451 WGASAAAEAKM
-462 NEIKNADRKEIAF
+462 NEIKNADKKEIAF
-475 DFAKNQYEKVHKGE
+475 DFAENQYKKIQKGE
-489 QMNGVEGSFLSKF
+489 QMSGVEGSFLSKF

-520 KMGEVAAKM
+520 KIGEVAAKI
-529 TNKEDTPEG
+529 TDAEEASEKNKVEDKIEEVAENESEQTVEFSPAIV
-538 NPEGESGDNP
+538 PGE
-548 KGDPEVDP
+548 E
-556 SSDSKDPEVDPNGKP
+556 SK
-571 KDPEADPNGK
+571 
-581 PKDSEADPNGKP
+581 SENQLE
-593 KDSEAD
+593 ST
-599 PNSDPKDPEVDPSS
+599 
-613 DSKDPEVD
+613 
-621 PSGDPK
+621 
-627 DPEVDPNG
+627 
-635 KPKDPEADPNGK
+635 
-647 PKDSEADPSDSEK
+647 K
-660 DKKKGLVAGVIDKIK
+660 DKKDEVDFGGISAEKIAEMERTGGPVLLDADNQIWMQKLPKDQLEQLQRMLPKDQLEQLQKILENQKNGTSKAEVVDSNKEEVEEPGEKSETKESDTEDADIESSEKENSETEKKKGIVAGVIEKIK
-675 KHSHNIK
+675 KHSEGIK
-682 LFLGVAGAAVAIAFL
+682 RFALIAGIGALVTLAAH
-697 AQSGSKF
+697 GGNKF
-704 FANNT
+704 NANNT
-709 AVEQGMDKENNGN
+709 AVEKSMDNNGD
-722 TDGDVEGAL
+722 TDGNVGEAL
-731 AEHDAGNEVDSL
+731 AEHDTGSEVDSL

-956 DGEVMNIMSSV
+956 DGEVMNIMSSI

-995 DKTEVTTSVVT
+995 DKTDITTPIVT
-1006 PENVEVVENKEPE
+1006 PKNTEVKNKEPGQK
-1019 PSKPKNETPPSTPK
+1019 SETPPSTPK
-1033 ENPKTPENNASEGKT
+1033 ENPKTPENNVNEGKT
-1048 NTASTDGNQQK
+1048 NTASANEDDIKLSKTEKESGYTNREGTDNLNAQT
-1059 MGKVEADKA
+1059 
-1068 IYEFGDENHD
+1068 N
-1078 ATKQLPGSE
+1078 LPGSE
-1087 IEDKAVFD
+1087 VTDKAQFD
-1095 QMVREAAKQ
+1095 TMIKESIAQ
-1104 NLTPNSYVTTQD
+1104 NSNPNTTWTFQD
-1116 NSQGVVHQED
+1116 NSQGIVHQEG
-1126 VATEKQADAE
+1126 VAMEKQAEAE
-1136 NRSVLAEEKPVE
+1136 NKSVLPEESRPE
-1148 RQDIQGSH
+1148 QSNPEGSV
-1156 SEDKSFSDNDL
+1156 SKEDKVVTAQDKADL
-1167 GNIAKEAKADNTLAH
+1167 MSAAKADNTAAH
-1182 ESGQTTTVDTTSS
+1182 ESGQTRTVNIDTN

>member
-1 MGPRKFGFAPGGN
+1 MGPKNMNFAPSRDN
-14 NGDKYGISDVN
+14 NN
-25 RREYRDM
+25 
-32 VMRKYHENS
+32 
-41 AKSNSKITEP
+41 
-51 KIENAI
+51 
-57 TENKVNVAEENN
+57 
-69 IEANSPKVEN
+69 
-79 AAGNMKSEKV
+79 
-89 DYIDWPDWRIVV
+89 
-101 GYGEKE
+101 
-107 DRQAEAEDEIADVN
+107 
-121 NAEISELKDEPIV
+121 
-134 EDVNSIVEDAEPSA
+134 
-148 KVDNAI
+148 
-154 EDVKPVV
+154 
-161 EDARLSAKEL
+161 LSAKEQYYK
-171 AAIWAESL
+171 E
-179 EAQRLARENYTEDVK
+179 QHDARV
-194 PIVEDAK
+194 
-201 PITEDVNSENQNT
+201 
-214 MQPDK
+214 
-219 AREEYYARKHEE
+219 
-231 RAAQLAQFRMNEY
+231 AQLSQFRMNNF
-244 KEKTGEQV
+244 KETNGENV
-252 DKNESD
+252 DRGESD

-263 RHQFDQIKLETD
+263 RHQFDQVKLEAD

-284 GLMNEKEIRDY
+284 GLMNEKEIREY

-300 KQEKNALE
+300 KQEKNALD

-316 SLAPME
+316 SFAPME
-322 NLMKRSLDQIS
+322 NLMKRTLDQIS
-333 VFEANIQATPEYQE
+333 DFEAKIQATPEYQE
-347 MERKKA
+347 MEQKKA
-353 LVKKGLDAIK
+353 LAKKGLDMIK
-363 ERRGN
+363 ERREN
-368 DAELGVNDFHFKEK
+368 DANLGVNDFRYKEK
-382 AYKMQANLAE
+382 VYKMQANLAE
-392 REFLAK
+392 KDFLAK
-398 AFSAEDKKNTNEALN
+398 AFSAEDKKNSNEALD

-451 WGASAAAEAKV
+451 WGASAAAEAKM
-462 NEIKNADRKEIAF
+462 NEIKNADKKEIAF
-475 DFAKNQYEKVHKGE
+475 DFAENQYKKIQKGE
-489 QMNGVEGSFLSKF
+489 QMSGVEGSFLSKF

-520 KMGEVAAKM
+520 KIGEVAAKI
-529 TNKEDTPEG
+529 TDAEKASEKNKVEDKIEEVAENESEQTVEFP
-538 NPEGESGDNP
+538 PAIVPGE
-548 KGDPEVDP
+548 E
-556 SSDSKDPEVDPNGKP
+556 SK
-571 KDPEADPNGK
+571 
-581 PKDSEADPNGKP
+581 SENQLE
-593 KDSEAD
+593 ST
-599 PNSDPKDPEVDPSS
+599 
-613 DSKDPEVD
+613 
-621 PSGDPK
+621 
-627 DPEVDPNG
+627 
-635 KPKDPEADPNGK
+635 
-647 PKDSEADPSDSEK
+647 K
-660 DKKKGLVAGVIDKIK
+660 DKKDEVDFGGISAEKIAEMERTGGPVLLDADNQIWMQKLPKDQLEQLQRMLPKDQLEQLQKILENQKNGTSKAEVVDSNKEEVEEPGEKSETKESDTEDADIESSEKENSETEKKKGIVAGVIEKIK
-675 KHSHNIK
+675 KHSEGIK
-682 LFLGVAGAAVAIAFL
+682 RFALIAGIGALVALAAH
-697 AQSGSKF
+697 GGNKF
-704 FANNT
+704 NANNT
-709 AVEQGMDKENNGN
+709 AVEKSMDNNGD
-722 TDGDVEGAL
+722 TDGNVGEAL
-731 AEHDAGNEVDSL
+731 AEHDTGSEVDSL

-956 DGEVMNIMSSV
+956 DGEVMNIMSSI

-995 DKTEVTTSVVT
+995 DKTDITTPIVT
-1006 PENVEVVENKEPE
+1006 PKNTEVKNKEPGQK
-1019 PSKPKNETPPSTPK
+1019 SETPPSTPK
-1033 ENPKTPENNASEGKT
+1033 ENPKTPENNVNEGKT
-1048 NTASTDGNQQK
+1048 NTASANEDDIKLSKTEKESGYTNREGTDNLNAQT
-1059 MGKVEADKA
+1059 
-1068 IYEFGDENHD
+1068 N
-1078 ATKQLPGSE
+1078 LPGSE
-1087 IEDKAVFD
+1087 VTDKAQFD
-1095 QMVREAAKQ
+1095 TMIKESIAQ
-1104 NLTPNSYVTTQD
+1104 NSNPNTTWTFQD
-1116 NSQGVVHQED
+1116 NSQGIVHQEG
-1126 VATEKQADAE
+1126 VAMEKQAEAE
-1136 NRSVLAEEKPVE
+1136 NKSVLPEESRPE
-1148 RQDIQGSH
+1148 QSNPEGSV
-1156 SEDKSFSDNDL
+1156 SKEDKVVTAQDKADL
-1167 GNIAKEAKADNTLAH
+1167 MSAAKADNTAAH
-1182 ESGQTTTVDTTSS
+1182 ESGQTRTVNIDTN

>member
-57 TENKVNVAEENN
+57 AENKVNVAEENN

-89 DYIDWPDWRIVV
+89 DYIDWPDWRMVV

-121 NAEISELKDEPIV
+121 NAEISELKDE
-134 EDVNSIVEDAEPSA
+134 
-148 KVDNAI
+148 
-154 EDVKPVV
+154 
-161 EDARLSAKEL
+161 
-171 AAIWAESL
+171 
-179 EAQRLARENYTEDVK
+179 

-308 YMRDGGDG
+308 YMREGGDG

-445 QKIDAA
+445 QKIDTA

-462 NEIKNADRKEIAF
+462 NEIKNADKKEIAF

-520 KMGEVAAKM
+520 KMGGVAAKM

-548 KGDPEVDP
+548 KGNPEVDP
-556 SSDSKDPEVDPNGKP
+556 SGDPKDPETDPNGKP
-571 KDPEADPNGK
+571 KDPEADP
-581 PKDSEADPNGKP
+581 
-593 KDSEAD
+593 
-599 PNSDPKDPEVDPSS
+599 
-613 DSKDPEVD
+613 
-621 PSGDPK
+621 SGDPK
-627 DPEVDPNG
+627 DPETDPNG
-635 KPKDPEADPNGK
+635 KPKDPEADPSGDPKDPETDPNGKTKDPEVDPNGK

-675 KHSHNIK
+675 KHGHNIK
-682 LFLGVAGAAVAIAFL
+682 LFLGVAAGAAMIAFL

-709 AVEQGMDKENNGN
+709 AVEQGMDKDNNGN
-722 TDGDVEGAL
+722 TDGNVEEAL
-731 AEHDAGNEVDSL
+731 EKHDANGETNVDDSEKLNETVSY
-743 IKGNSFNIM
+743 NVM
-752 VDGNET
+752 VDGVEKTVELSDEVDTSAPDFTNPNRH
-758 KIELNDNINPEF
+758 LNDF
-770 PGFTDSRRSGND
+770 GYMD
-782 MTFVDRSGLESL
+782 MSKLKEM

-800 SEALGAEGMKEI
+800 EEAMGFEAMNMLNEALRNPHILANTGANLGVFGDIDSYEDVNEI
-812 LNTMEN
+812 TN
-818 PNMAS
+818 
-823 YLGAS
+823 
-828 FGAFEMADSPT
+828 
-839 AVNDITYM
+839 M
-847 IQHGDAE
+847 IQNGDDESRAAIRHEVNEALAE
-854 AQVAIKEKANNT
+854 FWNGATPKIGTLKAGTPYESCFATQVGGDGNFQINIARDMNGVVHDHDVFYLYGEKDGQDIFNKNELGGIKEKMM
-866 IANFL
+866 
-871 EGSTLKLGSIM
+871 K
-882 NETYQSGYASNNG
+882 
-895 GEGNLQVDMALD
+895 
-907 KDGVFHK
+907 K
-914 DQAVEFVYAE
+914 
-924 NKDGENIMD
+924 
-933 MNVRD
+933 
-938 GFKENSLRALGV
+938 LGV
-950 IEKNAS
+950 IKATDNADVRMAKMESGHCIVLEECSGQDGYVLDVKDVPVLHFNQEKTHV
-956 DGEVMNIMSSV
+956 D
-967 KILGINVKCGQVIF
+967 
-981 QYLKT
+981 
-986 EKKEVTKTV
+986 VTPTN
-995 DKTEVTTSVVT
+995 T
-1006 PENVEVVENKEPE
+1006 PENTETNNDKPAPKNETSAP
-1019 PSKPKNETPPSTPK
+1019 KPKNETPPAPTPN
-1033 ENPKTPENNASEGKT
+1033 ENPKTPETNVKDGKT
-1048 NTASTDGNQQK
+1048 NTASANEDDIKLGEVVK
-1059 MGKVEADKA
+1059 EAGFTNREGTNDL
-1068 IYEFGDENHD
+1068 NVQ
-1078 ATKQLPGSE
+1078 TNLPGSE
-1087 IEDKAVFD
+1087 VTDKAQFD
-1095 QMVREAAKQ
+1095 AMVKESIEQ
-1104 NLTPNSYVTTQD
+1104 NSNPNATWTFQD
-1116 NSQGVVHQED
+1116 NSQGIVHQEG

-1136 NRSVLAEEKPVE
+1136 NRSILPPETRPEQSTPE
-1148 RQDIQGSH
+1148 GSV
-1156 SEDKSFSDNDL
+1156 SAGDKTSTAEDKDGLMSAAKSDN
-1167 GNIAKEAKADNTLAH
+1167 TTAH
-1182 ESGQTTTVDTTSS
+1182 ESGQTRTVETSV
-1195 SEQ
+1195 SE

>member
-1 MGPRKFGFAPGGN
+1 MSVRN
-14 NGDKYGISDVN
+14 
-25 RREYRDM
+25 M
-32 VMRKYHENS
+32 NS
-41 AKSNSKITEP
+41 APSGDNNDLSSKEQ
-51 KIENAI
+51 
-57 TENKVNVAEENN
+57 
-69 IEANSPKVEN
+69 
-79 AAGNMKSEKV
+79 
-89 DYIDWPDWRIVV
+89 Y
-101 GYGEKE
+101 Y
-107 DRQAEAEDEIADVN
+107 
-121 NAEISELKDEPIV
+121 KDQH
-134 EDVNSIVEDAEPSA
+134 
-148 KVDNAI
+148 
-154 EDVKPVV
+154 
-161 EDARLSAKEL
+161 DAR
-171 AAIWAESL
+171 
-179 EAQRLARENYTEDVK
+179 V
-194 PIVEDAK
+194 
-201 PITEDVNSENQNT
+201 
-214 MQPDK
+214 
-219 AREEYYARKHEE
+219 
-231 RAAQLAQFRMNEY
+231 AQLAQFRMNNFKDSNGESVDRG
-244 KEKTGEQV
+244 EK
-252 DKNESD
+252 D

-284 GLMNEKEIRDY
+284 GLMSEKEIREY

-300 KQEKNALE
+300 RQENNALE
-308 YMRDGGDG
+308 YMRDGGEG
-316 SLAPME
+316 SLVPME
-322 NLMKRSLDQIS
+322 KLMKRSLDQIS
-333 VFEANIQATPEYQE
+333 DFEAKIQATPEYQE
-347 MERKKA
+347 MEQKKA
-353 LVKKGLDAIK
+353 LAKKGLDMIK
-363 ERRGN
+363 ERREN
-368 DAELGVNDFHFKEK
+368 DANLGVNDFRYKEK
-382 AYKMQANLAE
+382 VYKMQANLAE
-392 REFLAK
+392 KDFLAK

-451 WGASAAAEAKV
+451 WGASAAAEAKM
-462 NEIKNADRKEIAF
+462 NEIKNADKKEIAF
-475 DFAKNQYEKVHKGE
+475 DFAQNQYKKIQKGE
-489 QMNGVEGSFLSKF
+489 QMSGVEGSFLSKF

-507 EDTIEKFEPTVKD
+507 EDTVEKFEPTVKD
-520 KMGEVAAKM
+520 KMGEVAAKI
-529 TNKEDTPEG
+529 TDVEET
-538 NPEGESGDNP
+538 
-548 KGDPEVDP
+548 
-556 SSDSKDPEVDPNGKP
+556 
-571 KDPEADPNGK
+571 
-581 PKDSEADPNGKP
+581 
-593 KDSEAD
+593 
-599 PNSDPKDPEVDPSS
+599 
-613 DSKDPEVD
+613 
-621 PSGDPK
+621 
-627 DPEVDPNG
+627 
-635 KPKDPEADPNGK
+635 
-647 PKDSEADPSDSEK
+647 SEK
-660 DKKKGLVAGVIDKIK
+660 DKAEDKIEEVAENESKQTVEFPPAIVPGEELKNENQIELSKDKKDNADFGGISAEKIAEMEKTGGPVLLDADNQIWMQKLPKDQLEQLQKMLPKDQLEQLQKILEEQKNGNSKTEAIDSNSNKTEEPSEKSETKESDTEDAEIENSEKENSEKESSETEKKKGFVAGVIEKIK
-675 KHSHNIK
+675 KHSEGIK
-682 LFLGVAGAAVAIAFL
+682 RFALVAGIGALVALAAH
-697 AQSGSKF
+697 GGNKF
-704 FANNT
+704 NANSNT
-709 AVEQGMDKENNGN
+709 AVEKSMDNNGG
-722 TDGDVEGAL
+722 TDGNVEEAL

-758 KIELNDNINPEF
+758 KIELNDNVNPEF

-818 PNMAS
+818 PNMTS

-956 DGEVMNIMSSV
+956 DGEVMNIMSSI

-986 EKKEVTKTV
+986 EKKDVTKTL

-1019 PSKPKNETPPSTPK
+1019 PSKPKNETPAPTPK
-1033 ENPKTPENNASEGKT
+1033 ENPKTPENNVNEGKT
-1048 NTASTDGNQQK
+1048 NTASANEDDIKLSETVKEAGFANREGN
-1059 MGKVEADKA
+1059 
-1068 IYEFGDENHD
+1068 DERNVQ
-1078 ATKQLPGSE
+1078 TNTPGSE
-1087 IEDKAVFD
+1087 VTDAAHFD

-1104 NLTPNSYVTTQD
+1104 DLTPNSFITTQD
-1116 NSQGVVHQED
+1116 NSQGIVHQEG
-1126 VATEKQADAE
+1126 VATEKQTDAK
-1136 NRSVLAEEKPVE
+1136 NKSVLPEESRPE
-1148 RQDIQGSH
+1148 QSNPDGSVLK
-1156 SEDKSFSDNDL
+1156 EDKVETAQD
-1167 GNIAKEAKADNTLAH
+1167 KADLMSAANADNAKAH
-1182 ESGQTTTVDTTSS
+1182 ESGQTRTVNIDTTS
-1195 SEQ
+1195 EQ

>member
-1 MGPRKFGFAPGGN
+1 MGPKNMNFAPSRDN
-14 NGDKYGISDVN
+14 NN
-25 RREYRDM
+25 
-32 VMRKYHENS
+32 
-41 AKSNSKITEP
+41 
-51 KIENAI
+51 
-57 TENKVNVAEENN
+57 
-69 IEANSPKVEN
+69 
-79 AAGNMKSEKV
+79 
-89 DYIDWPDWRIVV
+89 
-101 GYGEKE
+101 
-107 DRQAEAEDEIADVN
+107 
-121 NAEISELKDEPIV
+121 
-134 EDVNSIVEDAEPSA
+134 
-148 KVDNAI
+148 
-154 EDVKPVV
+154 
-161 EDARLSAKEL
+161 LSAKEQYYK
-171 AAIWAESL
+171 E
-179 EAQRLARENYTEDVK
+179 QHDARV
-194 PIVEDAK
+194 
-201 PITEDVNSENQNT
+201 
-214 MQPDK
+214 
-219 AREEYYARKHEE
+219 
-231 RAAQLAQFRMNEY
+231 AQLSQFRMNNF
-244 KEKTGEQV
+244 KETNGENV
-252 DKNESD
+252 DRGESD

-263 RHQFDQIKLETD
+263 RHQFDQVKLEAD

-284 GLMNEKEIRDY
+284 GLMNEKEIREY

-300 KQEKNALE
+300 KQEKNALD

-316 SLAPME
+316 SFAPME
-322 NLMKRSLDQIS
+322 NLMKRTLDQIS
-333 VFEANIQATPEYQE
+333 DFEAKIQATPEYQE
-347 MERKKA
+347 MEQKKA
-353 LVKKGLDAIK
+353 LAKKGLDMIK
-363 ERRGN
+363 ERREN
-368 DAELGVNDFHFKEK
+368 DANLGVNDFRYKEK
-382 AYKMQANLAE
+382 VYKMQANLAE
-392 REFLAK
+392 KDFLAK
-398 AFSAEDKKNTNEALN
+398 AFSAEDKKNSNEALD

-451 WGASAAAEAKV
+451 WGASAAAEAKM
-462 NEIKNADRKEIAF
+462 NEIKNADKKEIAF
-475 DFAKNQYEKVHKGE
+475 DFAQNQYKKIQKGE
-489 QMNGVEGSFLSKF
+489 QMSGVEGSFLSKF

-520 KMGEVAAKM
+520 KIGEVAAKI
-529 TNKEDTPEG
+529 TDAEEASEKNKVEDKIEEVAENESEQTVEFP
-538 NPEGESGDNP
+538 PAIVPGE
-548 KGDPEVDP
+548 E
-556 SSDSKDPEVDPNGKP
+556 SK
-571 KDPEADPNGK
+571 
-581 PKDSEADPNGKP
+581 SENQLE
-593 KDSEAD
+593 ST
-599 PNSDPKDPEVDPSS
+599 
-613 DSKDPEVD
+613 
-621 PSGDPK
+621 
-627 DPEVDPNG
+627 
-635 KPKDPEADPNGK
+635 
-647 PKDSEADPSDSEK
+647 K
-660 DKKKGLVAGVIDKIK
+660 DKKDEVDFGGISAEKIAEMERIGGPVLLDADNQIWMQKLPKDQLEQLQKMLPKDQLEQLQKILENQKNGTSKAEVVDSNKEEVEEPGEKSETKESDTEDADIESSEKENSETEKKKGIVAGVIEKIK
-675 KHSHNIK
+675 KHSEGIK
-682 LFLGVAGAAVAIAFL
+682 RFALIAGIGALVALAAH
-697 AQSGSKF
+697 GGNKF
-704 FANNT
+704 NANNT
-709 AVEQGMDKENNGN
+709 AVEKSMDNNGD
-722 TDGDVEGAL
+722 TDGNVGEAL
-731 AEHDAGNEVDSL
+731 AEHDTGSEVDSL

-956 DGEVMNIMSSV
+956 DGEVMNIMSSI

-995 DKTEVTTSVVT
+995 DKTDITTPIVT
-1006 PENVEVVENKEPE
+1006 PKNTEVKNKEPGQK
-1019 PSKPKNETPPSTPK
+1019 SETPPSTPK
-1033 ENPKTPENNASEGKT
+1033 ENPKTPENNVNEGKT
-1048 NTASTDGNQQK
+1048 NTASANEDDIKLSKTEKESGYTNREGTDNLNAQT
-1059 MGKVEADKA
+1059 
-1068 IYEFGDENHD
+1068 N
-1078 ATKQLPGSE
+1078 LPGSE
-1087 IEDKAVFD
+1087 VTDKAQFD
-1095 QMVREAAKQ
+1095 TMIKESIAQ
-1104 NLTPNSYVTTQD
+1104 NSNPNTTWTFQD
-1116 NSQGVVHQED
+1116 NSQGIVHQEG
-1126 VATEKQADAE
+1126 VAMEKQAEAE
-1136 NRSVLAEEKPVE
+1136 NKSVLPEESRPE
-1148 RQDIQGSH
+1148 QSNPEGSV
-1156 SEDKSFSDNDL
+1156 SKEDKVVTAQDKADL
-1167 GNIAKEAKADNTLAH
+1167 MSAAKADNTAAH
-1182 ESGQTTTVDTTSS
+1182 ESGQTRTVNIDTN

>member
-1 MGPRKFGFAPGGN
+1 MGPKNMNFAPSRDN
-14 NGDKYGISDVN
+14 NN
-25 RREYRDM
+25 
-32 VMRKYHENS
+32 
-41 AKSNSKITEP
+41 
-51 KIENAI
+51 
-57 TENKVNVAEENN
+57 
-69 IEANSPKVEN
+69 
-79 AAGNMKSEKV
+79 
-89 DYIDWPDWRIVV
+89 
-101 GYGEKE
+101 
-107 DRQAEAEDEIADVN
+107 
-121 NAEISELKDEPIV
+121 
-134 EDVNSIVEDAEPSA
+134 
-148 KVDNAI
+148 
-154 EDVKPVV
+154 
-161 EDARLSAKEL
+161 LSAKE
-171 AAIWAESL
+171 
-179 EAQRLARENYTEDVK
+179 QYYKDQHDARV
-194 PIVEDAK
+194 
-201 PITEDVNSENQNT
+201 S
-214 MQPDK
+214 
-219 AREEYYARKHEE
+219 
-231 RAAQLAQFRMNEY
+231 QLSQFRMNNF
-244 KEKTGEQV
+244 KETNGENV
-252 DKNESD
+252 DRGESD

-263 RHQFDQIKLETD
+263 RHQFDQVKLEAD

-284 GLMNEKEIRDY
+284 GLMNEKEIREY

-300 KQEKNALE
+300 KQEMNALD

-316 SLAPME
+316 SFAPME
-322 NLMKRSLDQIS
+322 NLMKRTLDQIS
-333 VFEANIQATPEYQE
+333 DFEAKIQATPEYQE
-347 MERKKA
+347 MEQKKA
-353 LVKKGLDAIK
+353 LAKKGLDMIK
-363 ERRGN
+363 ERREN
-368 DAELGVNDFHFKEK
+368 DANLGVNDFRYKEK
-382 AYKMQANLAE
+382 VYKMQANLAE
-392 REFLAK
+392 KDFLAK
-398 AFSAEDKKNTNEALN
+398 AFSAEDKKNSNEALD

-451 WGASAAAEAKV
+451 WGASAAAEAKM
-462 NEIKNADRKEIAF
+462 NEIKNADKKEIAF
-475 DFAKNQYEKVHKGE
+475 DFAQNQYKKIQKGE
-489 QMNGVEGSFLSKF
+489 QMSGVEGSFLSKF

-520 KMGEVAAKM
+520 KMGEVAAKITDAEEASEKNKVEDKIEEVAENESKQTVEFPPAIAPGEELKNENQIELSKDEKDNVDFGGISAEKIAEM
-529 TNKEDTPEG
+529 EKTGGPVLLDADNQIWMQKLPKDQLEQLQKMLPKDQLEQLQKILENQKNGTSKAEVVDSNKEEVEEPGEKSETKESDTE
-538 NPEGESGDNP
+538 NADIES
-548 KGDPEVDP
+548 
-556 SSDSKDPEVDPNGKP
+556 
-571 KDPEADPNGK
+571 
-581 PKDSEADPNGKP
+581 
-593 KDSEAD
+593 
-599 PNSDPKDPEVDPSS
+599 
-613 DSKDPEVD
+613 
-621 PSGDPK
+621 
-627 DPEVDPNG
+627 
-635 KPKDPEADPNGK
+635 
-647 PKDSEADPSDSEK
+647 SEK
-660 DKKKGLVAGVIDKIK
+660 ESSEKENSETEKKKGIVAGVIEKIK
-675 KHSHNIK
+675 KHSEGIK
-682 LFLGVAGAAVAIAFL
+682 RFALIAGIGALVALAAH
-697 AQSGSKF
+697 GGNKF
-704 FANNT
+704 NANNT
-709 AVEQGMDKENNGN
+709 AVEKSMDNNGDTN
-722 TDGDVEGAL
+722 GNVEGAL
-731 AEHDAGNEVDSL
+731 AEHDTGSEVDSL

-956 DGEVMNIMSSV
+956 DGEVMNIMSSI

-995 DKTEVTTSVVT
+995 DKTDITTPIVT
-1006 PENVEVVENKEPE
+1006 PKNTEVKNKEPGQK
-1019 PSKPKNETPPSTPK
+1019 SETPPSTPK
-1033 ENPKTPENNASEGKT
+1033 ENPKTPENNVNEGKT
-1048 NTASTDGNQQK
+1048 NTASANEDDIKLSKTEKESGYTNREGTDNLNVQTNLPG
-1059 MGKVEADKA
+1059 GEVTDKA
-1068 IYEFGDENHD
+1068 
-1078 ATKQLPGSE
+1078 Q
-1087 IEDKAVFD
+1087 FD
-1095 QMVREAAKQ
+1095 TMIKESIAQ
-1104 NLTPNSYVTTQD
+1104 NSNPNTTWTFQD
-1116 NSQGVVHQED
+1116 NSQGIVHQEG
-1126 VATEKQADAE
+1126 VAMEKQAEAE
-1136 NRSVLAEEKPVE
+1136 NKSVLPEESRPE
-1148 RQDIQGSH
+1148 QSNPEGSV
-1156 SEDKSFSDNDL
+1156 SKEDKVVTIQDKADL
-1167 GNIAKEAKADNTLAH
+1167 MSAAKADNTAAH
-1182 ESGQTTTVDTTSS
+1182 ESGQTRTVNIDTN

>member
-1 MGPRKFGFAPGGN
+1 MGPKNMNFAPSRDN
-14 NGDKYGISDVN
+14 NN
-25 RREYRDM
+25 
-32 VMRKYHENS
+32 
-41 AKSNSKITEP
+41 
-51 KIENAI
+51 
-57 TENKVNVAEENN
+57 
-69 IEANSPKVEN
+69 
-79 AAGNMKSEKV
+79 
-89 DYIDWPDWRIVV
+89 
-101 GYGEKE
+101 
-107 DRQAEAEDEIADVN
+107 
-121 NAEISELKDEPIV
+121 
-134 EDVNSIVEDAEPSA
+134 
-148 KVDNAI
+148 
-154 EDVKPVV
+154 
-161 EDARLSAKEL
+161 LSAKE
-171 AAIWAESL
+171 
-179 EAQRLARENYTEDVK
+179 QYYKDQHDARV
-194 PIVEDAK
+194 
-201 PITEDVNSENQNT
+201 
-214 MQPDK
+214 
-219 AREEYYARKHEE
+219 
-231 RAAQLAQFRMNEY
+231 AQLSQFRMNNF
-244 KEKTGEQV
+244 KETNGENV
-252 DKNESD
+252 DRGESD

-263 RHQFDQIKLETD
+263 RHQFDQVKLETD

-284 GLMNEKEIRDY
+284 GLMNEKEIREY

-300 KQEKNALE
+300 KQEKNALD

-316 SLAPME
+316 SFAPME
-322 NLMKRSLDQIS
+322 NLMKRTLDQIS
-333 VFEANIQATPEYQE
+333 DFEAKIQATPEYQE
-347 MERKKA
+347 MEQKKA
-353 LVKKGLDAIK
+353 LAKKGLDMIK
-363 ERRGN
+363 ERRDN
-368 DAELGVNDFHFKEK
+368 DANLGVNDFHYKEK
-382 AYKMQANLAE
+382 VYKMQANLAE
-392 REFLAK
+392 KDFLAK
-398 AFSAEDKKNTNEALN
+398 AFSAEDKKNSNEALD

-451 WGASAAAEAKV
+451 WGASAAAEAKM
-462 NEIKNADRKEIAF
+462 NEIKNADKKEIAF
-475 DFAKNQYEKVHKGE
+475 DFAQNQYKKIQKGE
-489 QMNGVEGSFLSKF
+489 QMSGVEGSFLSKF

-507 EDTIEKFEPTVKD
+507 EDTVEKFEPTVKD
-520 KMGEVAAKM
+520 KMGEVAAKI
-529 TNKEDTPEG
+529 TDVEET
-538 NPEGESGDNP
+538 
-548 KGDPEVDP
+548 
-556 SSDSKDPEVDPNGKP
+556 
-571 KDPEADPNGK
+571 
-581 PKDSEADPNGKP
+581 
-593 KDSEAD
+593 
-599 PNSDPKDPEVDPSS
+599 
-613 DSKDPEVD
+613 
-621 PSGDPK
+621 
-627 DPEVDPNG
+627 
-635 KPKDPEADPNGK
+635 
-647 PKDSEADPSDSEK
+647 SEK
-660 DKKKGLVAGVIDKIK
+660 DKAEDKIEEVAENESKQTVEFPPAIVPGEELKSENQLESTKDKKDNVDFGGISAEKIAEMEKTGGPVLLDADNQIWMQKLPKDQLEQLQRMLPKDQLEQLQKILENQKNGTSKAEVVDSNKEEVEEPGEKSETKESDTEDADIESSEKENSETEKKKGIVAGVIEKIK
-675 KHSHNIK
+675 KHSEGIK
-682 LFLGVAGAAVAIAFL
+682 RFALIAGIGALVALAAH
-697 AQSGSKF
+697 GGNKF
-704 FANNT
+704 NANNT
-709 AVEQGMDKENNGN
+709 AVEKSMDNNGD
-722 TDGDVEGAL
+722 TDGNVGEAL
-731 AEHDAGNEVDSL
+731 AEHDTGSEVDSL

-956 DGEVMNIMSSV
+956 DGEVMNIMSSI

-995 DKTEVTTSVVT
+995 DKTDITTPIVT
-1006 PENVEVVENKEPE
+1006 PKNTEVKNKEPGQK
-1019 PSKPKNETPPSTPK
+1019 SETPPSTPK
-1033 ENPKTPENNASEGKT
+1033 ENPKTPENNVNEGKT
-1048 NTASTDGNQQK
+1048 NTASANEDDIKLSKTEKESGYTNREGTDNLNAQT
-1059 MGKVEADKA
+1059 
-1068 IYEFGDENHD
+1068 N
-1078 ATKQLPGSE
+1078 LPGSE
-1087 IEDKAVFD
+1087 VTDKAQFD
-1095 QMVREAAKQ
+1095 TMIKESIAQ
-1104 NLTPNSYVTTQD
+1104 NSNPNTTWTFQD
-1116 NSQGVVHQED
+1116 NSQGIVHQEG
-1126 VATEKQADAE
+1126 VAMEKQAEAE
-1136 NRSVLAEEKPVE
+1136 NKSVLPEESRPE
-1148 RQDIQGSH
+1148 QSNPEGSV
-1156 SEDKSFSDNDL
+1156 SKEDKVVTAQDKADL
-1167 GNIAKEAKADNTLAH
+1167 MSAAKADNTAAH
-1182 ESGQTTTVDTTSS
+1182 ESGQTRTVNIDTN

>member
-1 MGPRKFGFAPGGN
+1 MGPKNMNFTPSRDN
-14 NGDKYGISDVN
+14 NN
-25 RREYRDM
+25 
-32 VMRKYHENS
+32 
-41 AKSNSKITEP
+41 
-51 KIENAI
+51 
-57 TENKVNVAEENN
+57 
-69 IEANSPKVEN
+69 
-79 AAGNMKSEKV
+79 
-89 DYIDWPDWRIVV
+89 
-101 GYGEKE
+101 
-107 DRQAEAEDEIADVN
+107 
-121 NAEISELKDEPIV
+121 
-134 EDVNSIVEDAEPSA
+134 
-148 KVDNAI
+148 
-154 EDVKPVV
+154 
-161 EDARLSAKEL
+161 LSAKE
-171 AAIWAESL
+171 
-179 EAQRLARENYTEDVK
+179 QYYKDQHDARV
-194 PIVEDAK
+194 
-201 PITEDVNSENQNT
+201 
-214 MQPDK
+214 
-219 AREEYYARKHEE
+219 
-231 RAAQLAQFRMNEY
+231 AQLSQFRMNNF
-244 KEKTGEQV
+244 KETNGENV
-252 DKNESD
+252 DRGESD

-263 RHQFDQIKLETD
+263 RHQFDQVKLEAD

-284 GLMNEKEIRDY
+284 GLMNEKEIREY

-300 KQEKNALE
+300 KQEKNALD

-316 SLAPME
+316 SFAPME
-322 NLMKRSLDQIS
+322 NLMKRTLDQIS
-333 VFEANIQATPEYQE
+333 DFEAKIQATPEYQE
-347 MERKKA
+347 MEQKKA
-353 LVKKGLDAIK
+353 LAKKGLDMIK
-363 ERRGN
+363 ERREN
-368 DAELGVNDFHFKEK
+368 DANLGVNDFRYKEK
-382 AYKMQANLAE
+382 VYKMQANLAE
-392 REFLAK
+392 KDFLAK
-398 AFSAEDKKNTNEALN
+398 AFSAEDKKNSNEALD

-451 WGASAAAEAKV
+451 WGASAAAEAKM
-462 NEIKNADRKEIAF
+462 NEIKNADKKEIAF
-475 DFAKNQYEKVHKGE
+475 DFAQNQYKKIQKGE
-489 QMNGVEGSFLSKF
+489 QMSGVEGSFLSKF

-520 KMGEVAAKM
+520 KMGEVAARI
-529 TNKEDTPEG
+529 TDVEET
-538 NPEGESGDNP
+538 
-548 KGDPEVDP
+548 
-556 SSDSKDPEVDPNGKP
+556 
-571 KDPEADPNGK
+571 
-581 PKDSEADPNGKP
+581 
-593 KDSEAD
+593 
-599 PNSDPKDPEVDPSS
+599 
-613 DSKDPEVD
+613 
-621 PSGDPK
+621 
-627 DPEVDPNG
+627 
-635 KPKDPEADPNGK
+635 
-647 PKDSEADPSDSEK
+647 SEK
-660 DKKKGLVAGVIDKIK
+660 DKAEDKIEEVAENESKQTVEFPPAIAPGEELKNENQIELSKDEKDNVDFGGISAEKIAEMEKTGGPVLLDADNQIWMQKLPKDQLEQLQRMLPKDQLEQLQKILENQKNGTSKAEVVDSNKEEVEEPGEKSETKESDTEDADIESSEKENSETEKKKGIVAGVIEKIK
-675 KHSHNIK
+675 KHSEGIK
-682 LFLGVAGAAVAIAFL
+682 RFALIAGIGALVALAAH
-697 AQSGSKF
+697 GGNKF
-704 FANNT
+704 NANNT
-709 AVEQGMDKENNGN
+709 AVEKSMDNNGD
-722 TDGDVEGAL
+722 TDGNVGEAL
-731 AEHDAGNEVDSL
+731 AEHDTGSEVDSL

-956 DGEVMNIMSSV
+956 DGEVMNIMSSI

-995 DKTEVTTSVVT
+995 DKTDITTPIVT
-1006 PENVEVVENKEPE
+1006 PKNTEVKNKEPGQK
-1019 PSKPKNETPPSTPK
+1019 SETPPSTPK
-1033 ENPKTPENNASEGKT
+1033 ENPKTPENNVNEGKT
-1048 NTASTDGNQQK
+1048 NTASANEDDIKLSKTEKESGYTNREGTDNLNAQT
-1059 MGKVEADKA
+1059 
-1068 IYEFGDENHD
+1068 N
-1078 ATKQLPGSE
+1078 LPGSE
-1087 IEDKAVFD
+1087 VTDKAQFD
-1095 QMVREAAKQ
+1095 TMIKESITQ
-1104 NLTPNSYVTTQD
+1104 NSNPNTTWTFQD
-1116 NSQGVVHQED
+1116 NSQGIVHQEG
-1126 VATEKQADAE
+1126 VAMEKQAEAE
-1136 NRSVLAEEKPVE
+1136 NKSVLPEESRPE
-1148 RQDIQGSH
+1148 QSNPEGSV
-1156 SEDKSFSDNDL
+1156 SKEDKVVTAQDKADL
-1167 GNIAKEAKADNTLAH
+1167 MSAAKADNIAAH
-1182 ESGQTTTVDTTSS
+1182 ESGQTRTVNIDTN

>member
-1 MGPRKFGFAPGGN
+1 MGPKNMNSAPSGN
-14 NGDKYGISDVN
+14 NNG
-25 RREYRDM
+25 
-32 VMRKYHENS
+32 
-41 AKSNSKITEP
+41 
-51 KIENAI
+51 
-57 TENKVNVAEENN
+57 
-69 IEANSPKVEN
+69 
-79 AAGNMKSEKV
+79 
-89 DYIDWPDWRIVV
+89 
-101 GYGEKE
+101 
-107 DRQAEAEDEIADVN
+107 
-121 NAEISELKDEPIV
+121 
-134 EDVNSIVEDAEPSA
+134 
-148 KVDNAI
+148 
-154 EDVKPVV
+154 
-161 EDARLSAKEL
+161 LSAKE
-171 AAIWAESL
+171 
-179 EAQRLARENYTEDVK
+179 QYYKDQHDARV
-194 PIVEDAK
+194 
-201 PITEDVNSENQNT
+201 
-214 MQPDK
+214 
-219 AREEYYARKHEE
+219 
-231 RAAQLAQFRMNEY
+231 AQLAQFRMNNFKDSNGESVDRG
-244 KEKTGEQV
+244 EK
-252 DKNESD
+252 D

-284 GLMNEKEIRDY
+284 GLMSEKEIREY

-300 KQEKNALE
+300 RQENNALE
-308 YMRDGGDG
+308 YMRDGGEG
-316 SLAPME
+316 SLVPME

-333 VFEANIQATPEYQE
+333 DFEAKIQATPEYQE
-347 MERKKA
+347 MEQKKA
-353 LVKKGLDAIK
+353 LAKKGLDMIK
-363 ERRGN
+363 ERRDN
-368 DAELGVNDFHFKEK
+368 DANLGVNDFHYKEK
-382 AYKMQANLAE
+382 VYKMQANLAE
-392 REFLAK
+392 KDFLAK
-398 AFSAEDKKNTNEALN
+398 AFSAEDKKNSNEALD

-451 WGASAAAEAKV
+451 WGASAAAEAKM
-462 NEIKNADRKEIAF
+462 NEIKNADKKEIAF
-475 DFAKNQYEKVHKGE
+475 DFAQNQYKKIQKGE
-489 QMNGVEGSFLSKF
+489 QMSGVEGSFLSKF

-507 EDTIEKFEPTVKD
+507 EDTVEKFEPTVKD
-520 KMGEVAAKM
+520 KMGEVAAKI
-529 TNKEDTPEG
+529 TDVEET
-538 NPEGESGDNP
+538 
-548 KGDPEVDP
+548 
-556 SSDSKDPEVDPNGKP
+556 
-571 KDPEADPNGK
+571 
-581 PKDSEADPNGKP
+581 
-593 KDSEAD
+593 
-599 PNSDPKDPEVDPSS
+599 
-613 DSKDPEVD
+613 
-621 PSGDPK
+621 
-627 DPEVDPNG
+627 
-635 KPKDPEADPNGK
+635 
-647 PKDSEADPSDSEK
+647 SEK
-660 DKKKGLVAGVIDKIK
+660 DKAEDKIEEVAENESKQTVEFPPAIVPGEELKNENQIELSKDKKDNVDFGGISAEKIAEMEKTGGPVLLDADNQIWMQKLPKDQLEQLQKMLPKDQLEQLQKILEEQKNGNSKTEAVDSNSDKTEEPSEKSETKESDTEDAEIENSEKENSEKESSETEKKKGFVADVIEKIK
-675 KHSHNIK
+675 KHSEGIK
-682 LFLGVAGAAVAIAFL
+682 RFALVAGIGALVALAAH
-697 AQSGSKF
+697 GGNKF
-704 FANNT
+704 NANSNT
-709 AVEQGMDKENNGN
+709 AVEKSMDNNGG
-722 TDGDVEGAL
+722 TDGNVEEAL

-1033 ENPKTPENNASEGKT
+1033 ENPKTPENNVSEGKT
-1048 NTASTDGNQQK
+1048 NTASANEDDIKLAETTKEAGFANREGNDERNVQTNTPGGEVTD
-1059 MGKVEADKA
+1059 AA
-1068 IYEFGDENHD
+1068 H
-1078 ATKQLPGSE
+1078 
-1087 IEDKAVFD
+1087 FD

-1104 NLTPNSYVTTQD
+1104 DLTPNSFITTQD
-1116 NSQGVVHQED
+1116 NSQGIVHQEG
-1126 VATEKQADAE
+1126 VATEKQTDAE
-1136 NRSVLAEEKPVE
+1136 NKSVLSEESRPE
-1148 RQDIQGSH
+1148 QSNPEGSVLK
-1156 SEDKSFSDNDL
+1156 EDKVATAQDKTDL
-1167 GNIAKEAKADNTLAH
+1167 MSTANADNATAH
-1182 ESGQTTTVDTTSS
+1182 ESGQTRTVNIDTTS
-1195 SEQ
+1195 EQ